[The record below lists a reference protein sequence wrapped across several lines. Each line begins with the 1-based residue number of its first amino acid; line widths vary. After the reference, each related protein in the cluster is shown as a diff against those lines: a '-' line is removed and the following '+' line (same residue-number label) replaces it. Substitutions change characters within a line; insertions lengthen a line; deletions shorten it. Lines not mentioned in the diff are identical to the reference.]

1 MRKLLLLLN
10 FFVIFNSYGQS
21 VVSKFDAA
29 PSGANSV
36 TFVDKSIGAP
46 ISYQWEFQGGVPA
59 VSTEKNPKVSYS
71 SPGKYSVKLK
81 VTDAKGVT
89 STSVRTLEVSNI
101 STKELD
107 LSTGTKENGTLM
119 SENGE
124 KDTDWTHYLDEKL
137 TIGTIPFTRK
147 PYVTAQPQYDSW
159 SSALLKGKASVTR
172 WITTNTGGKDTR
184 CYYVSKTF
192 KVPTEGTLD
201 LKALAYTRNW
211 VYLVK
216 KNPDG
221 TKDKKR
227 IAKTNWVEH
236 EKAPK
241 GWLNSRTPEVI
252 DYKLEQ
258 GEYYIMVEVYTGLSN
273 DKPSIDVNA
282 KVSLSKGI
290 NAVLSPPADFKA
302 NPPTIN
308 FGENVQFSNISAGA
322 PVSQIWKFTDA
333 GSYVKDT
340 QKNPLIKFK
349 SVGYHNVELSV
360 NYDNQIVSSLSIDNY
375 IKVQGLDY
383 TKAPNSYIFDHK
395 SSNSGLFIPVKKA
408 YEMWKNG
415 LHIEGGA
422 VPNGQAVA
430 EVYWEDVHGLIRTKP
445 NYQLEIIGS
454 GEFAKIKVP
463 VNKAKEG
470 NALVVYKV
478 NGEIY
483 WSWHVWVTDDPSKGT
498 SYMAYDK
505 TKRLRNNGVQ
515 ELIPKAEWGWMD
527 RNLGAVSSSLTEEGW
542 NRNNGLLYQWGRK
555 DPIPPLATR
564 GWDFYEVSGSIGRIG
579 LANSQNNNV
588 VKKIDETRIFVSFS
602 DAELKENI
610 KRSIRNPMSLIYV
623 NDDKSKEQAYYIF
636 RDKKGNIKGKSA
648 VNWFGTPPF
657 IKDNKKSITEVNLW
671 SDNSRGI
678 VFTPQGA
685 FNDSQ
690 GKYIGPN
697 EETLEK
703 IVYPYRD
710 KSSYDPCPNGW
721 RVPSMLRANTTFGF
735 NMQDPAQAQVPDKK
749 PERDIPLILSPFGP
763 KTFGHNE
770 GRAYI
775 IKPTNDDMDDFLK
788 GIKMYS
794 DMGADLSSVNGQN
807 MGVFPGTGLLSRTTQ
822 GGRYTDM
829 HETYL
834 WTATMERRDQLSIL
848 TTNPIALRIIPDLN
862 QKQEKDIPDPKMPS
876 VRGRYHYNPVFWE
889 RTSSDAMGVR
899 CIKDP
904 LYVVNEYDFPT
915 EYFRDEV
922 TYPTFTDG
930 LENPNSYQIVK
941 KPVESIIKI
950 PINKAFSVHSEHLDN
965 KQILKNTNYNDLRVN
980 VHWTTNKDLIKHVS
994 ISKTNPANLAEINN
1008 TFINVKITP
1017 NQSGNAVVTLHNGSI
1032 ANPVYWSWHIWVT
1045 DSEVETVRY
1054 VTAQDNTAAYNYI
1067 NYAPNDHVIDSEF
1080 MDRNLGALDAFPSVV
1095 NANSPS
1101 VQELNKIKVSG
1112 GMQYQ
1117 WGRKDPIPSF
1127 INPDGS
1133 SYSIYLG
1140 NTNAAGQT
1148 SYTELN
1154 GGNYESKFVVPYN
1167 SYANNVILTDKISDK
1182 VSKVLSYSVKNPLV
1196 FMIPSKQAPPHK
1208 NMRTYTNGTDWLIDE
1223 ANIASDRWGR
1233 ADRKS
1238 PFDPCPEGWRVPD
1251 ASHVDTNADRDFG
1264 RSPWGKR
1271 NRKKREYINGWY
1283 SIEGYFNGKIIKSS
1297 LGYVFEDG
1305 GYYIGNYPFTGARG
1319 YRNVLYGDAITS
1331 KVNERHM
1338 GVWTSAMG
1346 DALLGRPQALV
1357 IDKNGAMSVFEN
1369 SLDPYFAMNCRCVK
1383 IKTTADG
1390 KQEGAIPR
1398 LPIPKYTVA
1407 QPAKPLPANTVQ
1419 NMLKEEKTLK
1429 AYPNPVTDILMI
1441 DGEPGKE
1448 YFYQLYDKNGKML
1461 KEGKFVNN
1469 QINISNLLPDI
1480 YLIRI
1485 NNSKEAIKIIKK

>member
-21 VVSKFDAA
+21 LVSKFDVA
-29 PSGANSV
+29 SNGANSV
-36 TFVDKSIGAP
+36 AFVDKSIGTP

-89 STSVRTLEVSNI
+89 STSVRTLEVSY
-101 STKELD
+101 TVAKEID
-107 LSTGTKENGTLM
+107 LSTGTKEDGTLM

-124 KDTDWTHYLDEKL
+124 KDTDWTHLDEKM
-137 TIGTIPFTRK
+137 TIRTIPYTRK
-147 PYVTAQPQYDSW
+147 PYLNKTNNPVFGSW
-159 SSALLKGKASVTR
+159 ESAELNKKTSVTR
-172 WITTNTGGKDTR
+172 WITTNSRGKDNR

-192 KVPTEGTLD
+192 KVPAEGILN
-201 LKALAYTRNW
+201 LKVLAFTRNW
-211 VYLVK
+211 VSLVR
-216 KNPDG
+216 KNPEGKDIPVERITQ
-221 TKDKKR
+221 TKF
-227 IAKTNWVEH
+227 VQPG
-236 EKAPK
+236 PK
-241 GWLNSRTPEVI
+241 GWLNSENPEVVN
-252 DYKLEQ
+252 YKLEQ
-258 GEYYIMVEVYTGLSN
+258 GEYYIKVEVYTGSGL
-273 DKPSIDVNA
+273 DKQSIDVNA
-282 KVSLSKGI
+282 KVGLGVGI
-290 NAVLSPPADFKA
+290 KAVLSPPAEFKA
-302 NPPTIN
+302 NATTVN
-308 FGENVQFSNISAGA
+308 FGENVQFSNISVGT
-322 PVSQIWKFTDA
+322 PVSQSWTFTDA
-333 GSYVKDT
+333 GNHVTDK

-349 SVGYHNVELSV
+349 SVGYHNVELFV
-360 NYDNQIVSSLSIDNY
+360 DYGNQIVSSLSIDNY
-375 IKVQGLDY
+375 MKVAGLDY

-454 GEFAKIKVP
+454 GESAKIKVP

-470 NALVVYKV
+470 NALIVYKV

-498 SYMAYDK
+498 DYMAYDE
-505 TKRLRNNGVQ
+505 TKRLRNNGVE

-564 GWDFYEVSGSIGRIG
+564 GWDFYEVSGTVGRIG

-657 IKDNKKSITEVNLW
+657 IKDNKKSIAEVNLW
-671 SDNSRGI
+671 SDNS
-678 VFTPQGA
+678 
-685 FNDSQ
+685 Q
-690 GKYIGPN
+690 GKFFNPQ
-697 EETLEK
+697 TPLEK
-703 IVYPYRD
+703 LVKPYQD

-721 RVPSMLRANTTFGF
+721 RVPSVLVANTTLGGE
-735 NMQDPAQAQVPDKK
+735 N
-749 PERDIPLILSPFGP
+749 RDIPVILSPFGP
-763 KTFGHNE
+763 KTLEHNNNQL
-770 GRAYI
+770 YTI
-775 IKPTNDDMDDFLK
+775 TPTNDGIPNFLR
-788 GIKMYS
+788 GIKMYPE
-794 DMGADLSSVNGQN
+794 MGADLSSVNGYN
-807 MGVFPGTGLLSRTTQ
+807 IGVFPGTGLLSRTTQ
-822 GGRYTDM
+822 AGRYTDM

-834 WTATMERRDQLSIL
+834 WTATMGRWWRDDIK
-848 TTNPIALRIIPDLN
+848 TVNPMALRIIPDPA
-862 QKQEKDIPDPKMPS
+862 QSDIPDPKMSS
-876 VRGRYHYNPVFWE
+876 VIGRYKYNPLFWE

-922 TYPTFTDG
+922 IYPTFTDG

-965 KQILKNTNYNDLRVN
+965 KQILKSTNYNNLKVN
-980 VHWTTNKDLIKHVS
+980 IHWTTNKDLIKHVS
-994 ISKTNPANLAEINN
+994 ISKTNPASLAEINN

-1032 ANPVYWSWHIWVT
+1032 TNPAYWSWHIWVT
-1045 DSEVETVRY
+1045 DSEIETVRY
-1054 VTAQDNTAAYNYI
+1054 VTAEPNIAAYNYI
-1067 NYAPNDHVIDSEF
+1067 NYVAKDHVIDSEF

-1154 GGNYESKFVVPYN
+1154 GGNYESRFVVPYN
-1167 SYANNVILTDKISDK
+1167 NYANNVTSTDKISDK

-1196 FMIPSKQAPPHK
+1196 FMIPSKQTPPHK
-1208 NMRTYTNGTDWLIDE
+1208 NKPAYTNGTDWLIDE

-1251 ASHVDTNADRDFG
+1251 ASHVDISTGRDFG

-1271 NRKKREYINGWY
+1271 NLTKKWEGLQAWY

-1297 LGYVFEDG
+1297 LGYVFEDK

-1319 YRNVLYGDAITS
+1319 HRNVLYGGAITS

-1346 DALLGRPQALV
+1346 DALLGRPRALV
-1357 IDKNGAMSVFEN
+1357 IDKNGAMSMFED

-1407 QPAKPLPANTVQ
+1407 QPAKPLAANTVQ

>member
-1 MRKLLLLLN
+1 MN
-10 FFVIFNSYGQS
+10 
-21 VVSKFDAA
+21 
-29 PSGANSV
+29 
-36 TFVDKSIGAP
+36 
-46 ISYQWEFQGGVPA
+46 
-59 VSTEKNPKVSYS
+59 
-71 SPGKYSVKLK
+71 
-81 VTDAKGVT
+81 
-89 STSVRTLEVSNI
+89 
-101 STKELD
+101 
-107 LSTGTKENGTLM
+107 
-119 SENGE
+119 SEN
-124 KDTDWTHYLDEKL
+124 
-137 TIGTIPFTRK
+137 
-147 PYVTAQPQYDSW
+147 
-159 SSALLKGKASVTR
+159 
-172 WITTNTGGKDTR
+172 
-184 CYYVSKTF
+184 
-192 KVPTEGTLD
+192 
-201 LKALAYTRNW
+201 
-211 VYLVK
+211 
-216 KNPDG
+216 
-221 TKDKKR
+221 
-227 IAKTNWVEH
+227 
-236 EKAPK
+236 
-241 GWLNSRTPEVI
+241 PEVVN
-252 DYKLEQ
+252 YKLEQ
-258 GEYYIMVEVYTGLSN
+258 GEYYIKVEVYTGSGL
-273 DKPSIDVNA
+273 DKQSIDVNA
-282 KVSLSKGI
+282 KVGLGVGI
-290 NAVLSPPADFKA
+290 KAVLSPPADFKA
-302 NPPTIN
+302 NATTVN
-308 FGENVQFSNISAGA
+308 FGTNVQFSNISAGT
-322 PVSQIWKFTDA
+322 PVSQSWTFTDA
-333 GSYVKDT
+333 GNHVTDK

-349 SVGYHNVELSV
+349 SVGYHNVELFV
-360 NYDNQIVSSLSIDNY
+360 DYGNQTVSSLSIDNY
-375 IKVQGLDY
+375 MKVAGLDY

-454 GEFAKIKVP
+454 GESAKIKVP

-498 SYMAYDK
+498 NYMAYDE
-505 TKRLRNNGVQ
+505 TKRLRNNGVE

-564 GWDFYEVSGSIGRIG
+564 GWDFYEVSGTVGRIG

-657 IKDNKKSITEVNLW
+657 IKDNKKSIAEVNLW
-671 SDNSRGI
+671 SDNS
-678 VFTPQGA
+678 
-685 FNDSQ
+685 Q
-690 GKYIGPN
+690 GKFFNPQ
-697 EETLEK
+697 TPLEK
-703 IVYPYRD
+703 LVKPYQD

-721 RVPSMLRANTTFGF
+721 RVPSVLVANTTLGGE
-735 NMQDPAQAQVPDKK
+735 N
-749 PERDIPLILSPFGP
+749 RDIPMILSPFGP
-763 KTFGHNE
+763 KTLEHNNNQL
-770 GRAYI
+770 YTI
-775 IKPTNDDMDDFLK
+775 TPTNDGIPNFLR
-788 GIKMYS
+788 GIKMYPE
-794 DMGADLSSVNGQN
+794 MGADLSSVNGYN
-807 MGVFPGTGLLSRTTQ
+807 IGVFPGTGLLSRTTQ
-822 GGRYTDM
+822 AGRYTDM

-834 WTATMERRDQLSIL
+834 WTATMGRWWRDDIK
-848 TTNPIALRIIPDLN
+848 TVNPMALRIIPDPA
-862 QKQEKDIPDPKMPS
+862 QSDIPDPKMSS
-876 VRGRYHYNPVFWE
+876 VIGRYKYNPLFWE

-922 TYPTFTDG
+922 IYPTFTDG

-965 KQILKNTNYNDLRVN
+965 KQILKSTNYNNLKVN
-980 VHWTTNKDLIKHVS
+980 IHWTTNKDLIKHVS
-994 ISKTNPANLAEINN
+994 ISKTNPASLAEINN

-1032 ANPVYWSWHIWVT
+1032 TNPAYWSWHIWVT
-1045 DSEVETVRY
+1045 DSEIETVRY
-1054 VTAQDNTAAYNYI
+1054 VTAEPNIAAYNYI
-1067 NYAPNDHVIDSEF
+1067 NYVAKDHVIDSEF

-1154 GGNYESKFVVPYN
+1154 GGNYESRFVVPYN
-1167 SYANNVILTDKISDK
+1167 NYANNVTSTDKISDK

-1196 FMIPSKQAPPHK
+1196 FMIPSKQTPPHK
-1208 NMRTYTNGTDWLIDE
+1208 NKPAYTNGTDWLIDE

-1251 ASHVDTNADRDFG
+1251 ASHVDISTGRDFG

-1271 NRKKREYINGWY
+1271 NLTKKWEGLQAWY

-1297 LGYVFEDG
+1297 LGYVFEDK

-1319 YRNVLYGDAITS
+1319 HRNVLYGGAITS

-1346 DALLGRPQALV
+1346 DALLGRPRALV
-1357 IDKNGAMSVFEN
+1357 IDKNGAMSMFED

-1407 QPAKPLPANTVQ
+1407 QPAKPLAANTVQ

>member
-1 MRKLLLLLN
+1 
-10 FFVIFNSYGQS
+10 
-21 VVSKFDAA
+21 VSKFDVA
-29 PSGANSV
+29 SNGANSV
-36 TFVDKSIGAP
+36 AFVDKSIGTP

-89 STSVRTLEVSNI
+89 STSVRTLEVSY
-101 STKELD
+101 TVAKEID
-107 LSTGTKENGTLM
+107 LSTGTKEDGTLM

-124 KDTDWTHYLDEKL
+124 KDTDWTHLDEKM
-137 TIGTIPFTRK
+137 TIRTIPYTRK
-147 PYVTAQPQYDSW
+147 PYLNKTNNPVFGSW
-159 SSALLKGKASVTR
+159 ESAELNKKTSVTR
-172 WITTNTGGKDTR
+172 WITTNSGGKDNR

-192 KVPTEGTLD
+192 KVPAEGILN
-201 LKALAYTRNW
+201 LKVLAFTRNW
-211 VYLVK
+211 VSLVR
-216 KNPDG
+216 KNPEGKDIPVERITQ
-221 TKDKKR
+221 TKF
-227 IAKTNWVEH
+227 VQPG
-236 EKAPK
+236 PK
-241 GWLNSRTPEVI
+241 GWLNSENPEVVN
-252 DYKLEQ
+252 YKLEQ
-258 GEYYIMVEVYTGLSN
+258 GEYYIKVEVYTGSGL
-273 DKPSIDVNA
+273 DKQSIDVNA
-282 KVSLSKGI
+282 KVGLGVGI
-290 NAVLSPPADFKA
+290 KAVLSPPADFKA
-302 NPPTIN
+302 NATTVN
-308 FGENVQFSNISAGA
+308 FGTNVQFSNISAGT
-322 PVSQIWKFTDA
+322 PVSQSWTFTDA
-333 GSYVKDT
+333 GNHVTDK

-349 SVGYHNVELSV
+349 SVGYHNVELFV
-360 NYDNQIVSSLSIDNY
+360 DYGNQTVSSLSIDNY
-375 IKVQGLDY
+375 MKVAGLDY

-454 GEFAKIKVP
+454 GESAKIKVP

-498 SYMAYDK
+498 NYMAYDE
-505 TKRLRNNGVQ
+505 TKRLRNNGVE

-564 GWDFYEVSGSIGRIG
+564 GWDFYEVSGTVGRIG

-657 IKDNKKSITEVNLW
+657 IKDNKKSIAEVNLW
-671 SDNSRGI
+671 SDNS
-678 VFTPQGA
+678 
-685 FNDSQ
+685 Q
-690 GKYIGPN
+690 GKFFNPQ
-697 EETLEK
+697 TPLEK
-703 IVYPYRD
+703 LVKPYQD

-721 RVPSMLRANTTFGF
+721 RVPSVLVANTTLGGE
-735 NMQDPAQAQVPDKK
+735 N
-749 PERDIPLILSPFGP
+749 RDIPMILSPFGP
-763 KTFGHNE
+763 KTLEHNNNQL
-770 GRAYI
+770 YTI
-775 IKPTNDDMDDFLK
+775 TPTNDGIPNFLR
-788 GIKMYS
+788 GIKMYPE
-794 DMGADLSSVNGQN
+794 MGADLSSVNGYN
-807 MGVFPGTGLLSRTTQ
+807 IGVFPGTGLLSRTTQ
-822 GGRYTDM
+822 AGRYTDM

-834 WTATMERRDQLSIL
+834 WTATMGRWWRDDIK
-848 TTNPIALRIIPDLN
+848 TVNPMALRIIPDPA
-862 QKQEKDIPDPKMPS
+862 QSDIPDPKMSS
-876 VRGRYHYNPVFWE
+876 VIGRYKYNPLFWE

-922 TYPTFTDG
+922 IYPTFTDG

-965 KQILKNTNYNDLRVN
+965 KQILKSTNYNNLKVN
-980 VHWTTNKDLIKHVS
+980 IHWTTNKDLIKHVS
-994 ISKTNPANLAEINN
+994 ISKTNPASLAEINN

-1032 ANPVYWSWHIWVT
+1032 TNPAYWSWHIWVT
-1045 DSEVETVRY
+1045 DSEIETVRY
-1054 VTAQDNTAAYNYI
+1054 VTAEPNIAAYNYI
-1067 NYAPNDHVIDSEF
+1067 NYVAKDHVIDSEF

-1154 GGNYESKFVVPYN
+1154 GGNYESRFVVPYN
-1167 SYANNVILTDKISDK
+1167 NYANNVTSTDKISDK

-1196 FMIPSKQAPPHK
+1196 FMIPSKQTPPHK
-1208 NMRTYTNGTDWLIDE
+1208 NKPAYTNGTDWLIDE

-1251 ASHVDTNADRDFG
+1251 ASHVDISTGRDFG

-1271 NRKKREYINGWY
+1271 NLTKKWEGLQAWY

-1297 LGYVFEDG
+1297 LGYVFEDK

-1319 YRNVLYGDAITS
+1319 HRNVLYGGAITS

-1346 DALLGRPQALV
+1346 DALLGRPRALV
-1357 IDKNGAMSVFEN
+1357 IDKNGAMSMFED

-1407 QPAKPLPANTVQ
+1407 QPAKPLAANTVQ

-1441 DGEPGKE
+1441 DGELGKE

>member
-21 VVSKFDAA
+21 LVSKFDVA
-29 PSGANSV
+29 SNGANSV
-36 TFVDKSIGAP
+36 AFVDKSIGTP

-89 STSVRTLEVSNI
+89 STSVRTLEVSY
-101 STKELD
+101 TVAKEID
-107 LSTGTKENGTLM
+107 LSTGTKEDGTLM

-124 KDTDWTHYLDEKL
+124 KDTDWTHLDEKM
-137 TIGTIPFTRK
+137 TIRTIPYTRK
-147 PYVTAQPQYDSW
+147 PYLNKTNNPVFGSW
-159 SSALLKGKASVTR
+159 ESAELNKKTSVTR
-172 WITTNTGGKDTR
+172 WITTNSRGKDNR

-192 KVPTEGTLD
+192 KVPAEGILN
-201 LKALAYTRNW
+201 LKVLAFTRNW
-211 VYLVK
+211 VSLVR
-216 KNPDG
+216 KNPEGKDIPVERITQ
-221 TKDKKR
+221 TKF
-227 IAKTNWVEH
+227 VQPG
-236 EKAPK
+236 PK
-241 GWLNSRTPEVI
+241 GWLNSENPEVVN
-252 DYKLEQ
+252 YKLEQ
-258 GEYYIMVEVYTGLSN
+258 GEYYIKVEVYTGSGL
-273 DKPSIDVNA
+273 DKQSIDVNA
-282 KVSLSKGI
+282 KVGLGVGI
-290 NAVLSPPADFKA
+290 KAVLSPPAEFKA
-302 NPPTIN
+302 NATTVN
-308 FGENVQFSNISAGA
+308 FGENVQFSNISVGT
-322 PVSQIWKFTDA
+322 PVSQSWTFTDA
-333 GSYVKDT
+333 GNHVTDK

-349 SVGYHNVELSV
+349 SVGYHNVELFV
-360 NYDNQIVSSLSIDNY
+360 DYGNQIVSSLSIDNY
-375 IKVQGLDY
+375 MKVAGLDY

-454 GEFAKIKVP
+454 GESAKIKVP

-470 NALVVYKV
+470 NALIVYKV

-498 SYMAYDK
+498 DYMAYDE
-505 TKRLRNNGVQ
+505 TKRLRNNGVE

-564 GWDFYEVSGSIGRIG
+564 GWDFYEVSGTVGRIG

-657 IKDNKKSITEVNLW
+657 IKDNKKSIAEVNLW
-671 SDNSRGI
+671 SDNS
-678 VFTPQGA
+678 
-685 FNDSQ
+685 Q
-690 GKYIGPN
+690 GKFFNPQ
-697 EETLEK
+697 TPLEK
-703 IVYPYRD
+703 LVKPYQD

-721 RVPSMLRANTTFGF
+721 RVPSVLVANTTLGGK
-735 NMQDPAQAQVPDKK
+735 N
-749 PERDIPLILSPFGP
+749 RDIPMILSPFGP
-763 KTFGHNE
+763 KTLEHNNNQL
-770 GRAYI
+770 YTI
-775 IKPTNDDMDDFLK
+775 TPTNDGIPNFLR
-788 GIKMYS
+788 GIKMYPE
-794 DMGADLSSVNGQN
+794 MGADLSSVNGYN
-807 MGVFPGTGLLSRTTQ
+807 IGVFPGTGLLSRTTQ
-822 GGRYTDM
+822 AGRYTDM

-834 WTATMERRDQLSIL
+834 WTATMGRWWRDDIK
-848 TTNPIALRIIPDLN
+848 TVNPMALRIIPDPA
-862 QKQEKDIPDPKMPS
+862 QSDIPDPKMSS
-876 VRGRYHYNPVFWE
+876 VIGRYKYNPLFWE

-922 TYPTFTDG
+922 IYPTFTDG

-965 KQILKNTNYNDLRVN
+965 KQILKSTNYNNLKVN
-980 VHWTTNKDLIKHVS
+980 IHWTTNKDLIKHVS
-994 ISKTNPANLAEINN
+994 ISKTNPASLAEINN

-1032 ANPVYWSWHIWVT
+1032 TNPAYWSWHIWVT
-1045 DSEVETVRY
+1045 DSEIETVRY
-1054 VTAQDNTAAYNYI
+1054 VTAEPNIAAYNYI
-1067 NYAPNDHVIDSEF
+1067 NYVAKDHVIDSEF

-1154 GGNYESKFVVPYN
+1154 GGNYESRFVVPYN
-1167 SYANNVILTDKISDK
+1167 NYANNVTSTDKISDK

-1196 FMIPSKQAPPHK
+1196 FMIPSKQTPPHK
-1208 NMRTYTNGTDWLIDE
+1208 NKPAYTNGTDWLIDE

-1251 ASHVDTNADRDFG
+1251 ASHVDISTGRDFG

-1271 NRKKREYINGWY
+1271 NLTKKWEGLQAWY

-1297 LGYVFEDG
+1297 LGYVFEDK

-1319 YRNVLYGDAITS
+1319 HRNVLYGGAITS

-1346 DALLGRPQALV
+1346 DALLGRPRALV
-1357 IDKNGAMSVFEN
+1357 IDKNGAMSMFED

-1407 QPAKPLPANTVQ
+1407 QPAKPLAANTVQ

>member
-21 VVSKFDAA
+21 LVSKFDVA
-29 PSGANSV
+29 SNGANSV
-36 TFVDKSIGAP
+36 AFVDKSIGTP

-89 STSVRTLEVSNI
+89 STSVRTLEVSY
-101 STKELD
+101 TVAKEID
-107 LSTGTKENGTLM
+107 LSTGTKEDGTLM

-124 KDTDWTHYLDEKL
+124 KDTDWTHLDEKM
-137 TIGTIPFTRK
+137 TIRTIPYTRK
-147 PYVTAQPQYDSW
+147 PYLNKTNNPVFGSW
-159 SSALLKGKASVTR
+159 ESAELNKKTSVTR
-172 WITTNTGGKDTR
+172 WITTNSRGKDNR

-192 KVPTEGTLD
+192 KVPAEGILN
-201 LKALAYTRNW
+201 LKVLAFTRNW
-211 VYLVK
+211 VSLVR
-216 KNPDG
+216 KNPEGKDIPVERITQ
-221 TKDKKR
+221 TKF
-227 IAKTNWVEH
+227 VQPG
-236 EKAPK
+236 PK
-241 GWLNSRTPEVI
+241 GWLNSENPEVVN
-252 DYKLEQ
+252 YKLEQ
-258 GEYYIMVEVYTGLSN
+258 GEYYIKVEVYTGSGL
-273 DKPSIDVNA
+273 DKQSIDVNA
-282 KVSLSKGI
+282 KVGLGVGI
-290 NAVLSPPADFKA
+290 KAVLSPPADFKA
-302 NPPTIN
+302 NATTVN
-308 FGENVQFSNISAGA
+308 FGTNVQFSNISAGT
-322 PVSQIWKFTDA
+322 PVSQSWTFTDA
-333 GSYVKDT
+333 GNHVTDK

-349 SVGYHNVELSV
+349 SVGYHNVELFV
-360 NYDNQIVSSLSIDNY
+360 DYGNQTVSSLSIDNY
-375 IKVQGLDY
+375 MKVAGLDY

-454 GEFAKIKVP
+454 GESAKIKVP

-498 SYMAYDK
+498 NYMAYDE
-505 TKRLRNNGVQ
+505 TKRLRNNGVE

-564 GWDFYEVSGSIGRIG
+564 GWDFYEVSGTVGRIG

-657 IKDNKKSITEVNLW
+657 IKDNKKSIAEVNLW
-671 SDNSRGI
+671 SDNS
-678 VFTPQGA
+678 
-685 FNDSQ
+685 Q
-690 GKYIGPN
+690 GKFFNPQ
-697 EETLEK
+697 TPLEK
-703 IVYPYRD
+703 LVKPYQD

-721 RVPSMLRANTTFGF
+721 RVPSVLVANTTLGGE
-735 NMQDPAQAQVPDKK
+735 N
-749 PERDIPLILSPFGP
+749 RDIPMILSPFGP
-763 KTFGHNE
+763 KTLEHNNNQL
-770 GRAYI
+770 YTI
-775 IKPTNDDMDDFLK
+775 TPTNDGIPNFLR
-788 GIKMYS
+788 GIKMYPE
-794 DMGADLSSVNGQN
+794 MGADLSSVNGYN
-807 MGVFPGTGLLSRTTQ
+807 IGVFPGTGLLSRTTQ
-822 GGRYTDM
+822 AGRYTDM

-834 WTATMERRDQLSIL
+834 WTATMGRWWRDDIK
-848 TTNPIALRIIPDLN
+848 TVNPMALRIIPDPA
-862 QKQEKDIPDPKMPS
+862 QSDIPDPKMSS
-876 VRGRYHYNPVFWE
+876 VIGRYKYNPLFWE

-965 KQILKNTNYNDLRVN
+965 KQILKSTNYNNLKVN
-980 VHWTTNKDLIKHVS
+980 IHWTTNKDLIKHVS
-994 ISKTNPANLAEINN
+994 ISKTNPASLAEINN

-1032 ANPVYWSWHIWVT
+1032 TNPAYWSWHIWVT
-1045 DSEVETVRY
+1045 DSEIETVRY
-1054 VTAQDNTAAYNYI
+1054 VTAEPNIAAYNYI
-1067 NYAPNDHVIDSEF
+1067 NYVAKDHVIDSEF

-1133 SYSIYLG
+1133 FYSIYLG

-1154 GGNYESKFVVPYN
+1154 GGNYESRFVVPYN
-1167 SYANNVILTDKISDK
+1167 NYANNVTSTDKISDK

-1196 FMIPSKQAPPHK
+1196 FMIPSKQTPPHK
-1208 NMRTYTNGTDWLIDE
+1208 NKPAYTNGTDWLIDE

-1251 ASHVDTNADRDFG
+1251 ASHVDISTGRDFG

-1271 NRKKREYINGWY
+1271 NLTKKWEGLQAWY

-1297 LGYVFEDG
+1297 LGYVFEDK

-1319 YRNVLYGDAITS
+1319 HRNVLYGGAITS

-1346 DALLGRPQALV
+1346 DALLGRPRALV
-1357 IDKNGAMSVFEN
+1357 IDKNGAMSMFED

-1407 QPAKPLPANTVQ
+1407 QPAKPLAVNTVQ

-1429 AYPNPVTDILMI
+1429 AYPNPATDILMI

>member
-1 MRKLLLLLN
+1 MRKLLFLLN
-10 FFVIFNSYGQS
+10 FFIIFNSYGQS
-21 VVSKFDAA
+21 LVSKFDVA
-29 PSGANSV
+29 SNGANSV
-36 TFVDKSIGAP
+36 TFVDKSIGVP
-46 ISYQWEFQGGVPA
+46 RSYQWEFQGGVPA

-89 STSVRTLEVSNI
+89 STSVRTLEVSY
-101 STKELD
+101 TVAKEID
-107 LSTGTKENGTLM
+107 LSTGTKEDGTLM

-124 KDTDWTHYLDEKL
+124 KDTDWTHLDEKM
-137 TIGTIPFTRK
+137 TIRTIPYTRK
-147 PYVTAQPQYDSW
+147 PYLNKTNNPVFGSW
-159 SSALLKGKASVTR
+159 ESAELNKKTSVTR
-172 WITTNTGGKDTR
+172 WITTNSRGKDNR

-192 KVPTEGTLD
+192 KVPAEGILN
-201 LKALAYTRNW
+201 LKVLAFTRNW
-211 VYLVK
+211 VSLVR
-216 KNPDG
+216 KNPEGKDIPVERITQ
-221 TKDKKR
+221 TKF
-227 IAKTNWVEH
+227 VQPG
-236 EKAPK
+236 PK
-241 GWLNSRTPEVI
+241 GWLNSENPEVVN
-252 DYKLEQ
+252 YKLEQ
-258 GEYYIMVEVYTGLSN
+258 GEYYIKVEVYTGSGL
-273 DKPSIDVNA
+273 DKQSIDVNA
-282 KVSLSKGI
+282 KVGLGVGI
-290 NAVLSPPADFKA
+290 KAVLSPPAEFKA
-302 NPPTIN
+302 NATTVN
-308 FGENVQFSNISAGA
+308 FGENVQFSNISVGT
-322 PVSQIWKFTDA
+322 PVSQSWTFTDA
-333 GSYVKDT
+333 GNHVTDK

-349 SVGYHNVELSV
+349 SVGYHNVELFV
-360 NYDNQIVSSLSIDNY
+360 DYGNQIVSSLSIDNY
-375 IKVQGLDY
+375 MKVAGLDY

-454 GEFAKIKVP
+454 GESAKIKVP

-470 NALVVYKV
+470 NALIVYKV

-498 SYMAYDK
+498 DYMAYDE
-505 TKRLRNNGVQ
+505 TKRLRNNGVE

-564 GWDFYEVSGSIGRIG
+564 GWDFYEVSGTVGRIG

-657 IKDNKKSITEVNLW
+657 IKDNKKSIAEVNLW
-671 SDNSRGI
+671 SDNS
-678 VFTPQGA
+678 
-685 FNDSQ
+685 Q
-690 GKYIGPN
+690 GKFFNPQ
-697 EETLEK
+697 TPLEK
-703 IVYPYRD
+703 LVKPYQD

-721 RVPSMLRANTTFGF
+721 RVPSVLVANTTLGGE
-735 NMQDPAQAQVPDKK
+735 N
-749 PERDIPLILSPFGP
+749 RDIPMILSPFGP
-763 KTFGHNE
+763 KTLEHNNNQL
-770 GRAYI
+770 YTI
-775 IKPTNDDMDDFLK
+775 TPTNDGIPNFLR
-788 GIKMYS
+788 GIKMYPE
-794 DMGADLSSVNGQN
+794 MGADLSSVNGYN
-807 MGVFPGTGLLSRTTQ
+807 IGVFPGTGLLSRTTQ
-822 GGRYTDM
+822 AGRYTDM

-834 WTATMERRDQLSIL
+834 WTATMGRWWRDDIK
-848 TTNPIALRIIPDLN
+848 TVNPMALRIIPDPA
-862 QKQEKDIPDPKMPS
+862 QSDIPDPKMSS
-876 VRGRYHYNPVFWE
+876 VIGRYKYNPLFWE

-922 TYPTFTDG
+922 IYPTFTDG

-965 KQILKNTNYNDLRVN
+965 KQILKSTNYNNLKVN
-980 VHWTTNKDLIKHVS
+980 IHWTTNKDLIKHVS
-994 ISKTNPANLAEINN
+994 ISKTNPASLAEINN

-1032 ANPVYWSWHIWVT
+1032 TNPAYWSWHIWVT
-1045 DSEVETVRY
+1045 DSEIETVRY
-1054 VTAQDNTAAYNYI
+1054 VTAEPNIAAYNYI
-1067 NYAPNDHVIDSEF
+1067 NYVAKDHVIDSEF

-1154 GGNYESKFVVPYN
+1154 GGNYESRFVVPYN
-1167 SYANNVILTDKISDK
+1167 NYANNVTSTDKISDK

-1196 FMIPSKQAPPHK
+1196 FMIPSKQTPPHK
-1208 NMRTYTNGTDWLIDE
+1208 NKPAYTNGTDWLIDE

-1251 ASHVDTNADRDFG
+1251 ASHVDISTGRDFG

-1271 NRKKREYINGWY
+1271 NLTKKWEGLQAWY

-1297 LGYVFEDG
+1297 LGYVFEDK

-1319 YRNVLYGDAITS
+1319 HRNVLYGGAITS

-1346 DALLGRPQALV
+1346 DALLGRPRALV
-1357 IDKNGAMSVFEN
+1357 IDKNGAMSMFED

-1407 QPAKPLPANTVQ
+1407 QPAKPLAANTVQ

>member
-21 VVSKFDAA
+21 LVSKFDVA
-29 PSGANSV
+29 SNGANSV

-46 ISYQWEFQGGVPA
+46 RSYQWEFQGGVPA

-71 SPGKYSVKLK
+71 LPGKYSVKLK

-89 STSVRTLEVSNI
+89 STSVRTLEVSY
-101 STKELD
+101 TVAKEID
-107 LSTGTKENGTLM
+107 LSTGTKEDGTLM

-124 KDTDWTHYLDEKL
+124 KDTDWTYISSKGVK
-137 TIGTIPFTRK
+137 TVPYTRK
-147 PYVTAQPQYDSW
+147 PYATN
-159 SSALLKGKASVTR
+159 SSKYNTWASASLKEVSSVTR
-172 WITTNTGGKDTR
+172 WITTDSRERGYH
-184 CYYVSKTF
+184 YYVSKDF
-192 KVPTEGTLD
+192 EIVTEGL
-201 LKALAYTRNW
+201 LNLRALAFSRNW

-216 KNPDG
+216 KNLDG
-221 TKDKKR
+221 TE
-227 IAKTNWVEH
+227 VE
-236 EKAPK
+236 EEI
-241 GWLNSRTPEVI
+241 SRTAWVNNTTLGWWNSMNPEVV
-252 DYKLEQ
+252 DHKLEK
-258 GEYYIMVEVYTGLSN
+258 GKYYVKVKISANSGL
-273 DKPSIDVNA
+273 DKQSIDVNA
-282 KVSLSKGI
+282 KVGLGVGI
-290 NAVLSPPADFKA
+290 KAVLSPPADFKA
-302 NPPTIN
+302 NPTIIN
-308 FGENVQFSNISAGA
+308 FGENVQFSNISAGT
-322 PVSQIWKFTDA
+322 PVSQSWTFTDA
-333 GSYVKDT
+333 GNHVTDK

-349 SVGYHNVELSV
+349 SVGYHNVELLV
-360 NYDNQIVSSLSIDNY
+360 DYGNQIVSSLSIDNY
-375 IKVQGLDY
+375 MKVAGLDY

-454 GEFAKIKVP
+454 GESAKIKVP

-498 SYMAYDK
+498 NYMAYDE
-505 TKRLRNNGVQ
+505 TKRLRNNGVE

-564 GWDFYEVSGSIGRIG
+564 GWDFYEVSGTVGRIG

-588 VKKIDETRIFVSFS
+588 VKKIDETRIFISFS

-636 RDKKGNIKGKSA
+636 RDKKGNIKGKLA

-657 IKDNKKSITEVNLW
+657 IKDNKKSIAEVNLW
-671 SDNSRGI
+671 SDNS
-678 VFTPQGA
+678 
-685 FNDSQ
+685 Q
-690 GKYIGPN
+690 GKFFNPQ
-697 EETLEK
+697 TQLEK
-703 IVYPYRD
+703 LVKPYQD

-721 RVPSMLRANTTFGF
+721 RVPSVLVANTTLGGE
-735 NMQDPAQAQVPDKK
+735 N
-749 PERDIPLILSPFGP
+749 RDIPMILSPFGP
-763 KTFGHNE
+763 KTLEHNNNQL
-770 GRAYI
+770 YTI
-775 IKPTNDDMDDFLK
+775 TPTNDGIPDFLR

-794 DMGADLSSVNGQN
+794 EMGADLSSVNGYN

-822 GGRYTDM
+822 AGRYTDM

-834 WTATMERRDQLSIL
+834 WTATMGRWWKDDIK
-848 TTNPIALRIIPDLN
+848 TVNPMALRIIPDLA
-862 QKQEKDIPDPKMPS
+862 QSDIPDPKMSS
-876 VRGRYHYNPVFWE
+876 VIGRYKYNPLFWE

-965 KQILKNTNYNDLRVN
+965 KQILKSTNYNNLKVN
-980 VHWTTNKDLIKHVS
+980 IHWTTNKDLIKHVS
-994 ISKTNPANLAEINN
+994 ISKTNPASLAEINN

-1032 ANPVYWSWHIWVT
+1032 TNPAYWSWHIWVT
-1045 DSEVETVRY
+1045 DSEIETVRY
-1054 VTAQDNTAAYNYI
+1054 VTAEPNIAAYNYI
-1067 NYAPNDHVIDSEF
+1067 NYVAKDHVIDSEF

-1133 SYSIYLG
+1133 FYSIYLG

-1154 GGNYESKFVVPYN
+1154 GGNYESRFVVPYN
-1167 SYANNVILTDKISDK
+1167 NYANNVTSTDKISDK

-1196 FMIPSKQAPPHK
+1196 FMIPSKQTPPHK
-1208 NMRTYTNGTDWLIDE
+1208 NKPAYTNGTDWLIDE

-1251 ASHVDTNADRDFG
+1251 ASHVDISTGRDFG

-1271 NRKKREYINGWY
+1271 NLTKKWEGLQAWY

-1297 LGYVFEDG
+1297 LGYVFEDK

-1319 YRNVLYGDAITS
+1319 YRNVLYGGAITS

-1346 DALLGRPQALV
+1346 DALLGRPRALV
-1357 IDKNGAMSVFEN
+1357 IDKNGAMSMFED

-1398 LPIPKYTVA
+1398 LPIPKYTVPK
-1407 QPAKPLPANTVQ
+1407 PAKPLAANTVQ

-1441 DGEPGKE
+1441 DGELGKE

>member
-21 VVSKFDAA
+21 LVSKFDVA
-29 PSGANSV
+29 SNGANSV
-36 TFVDKSIGAP
+36 AFVDKSIGTP

-89 STSVRTLEVSNI
+89 STSVRTLEVSY
-101 STKELD
+101 TVAKEID
-107 LSTGTKENGTLM
+107 LSTGTKEDGTLM

-124 KDTDWTHYLDEKL
+124 KDADWTHYLDEKL
-137 TIGTIPFTRK
+137 TIGTVPHTRK
-147 PYVTAQPQYDSW
+147 PYLNKTNNPVFGNW
-159 SSALLKGKASVTR
+159 ESAELNKKTSVTR
-172 WITTNTGGKDTR
+172 WITTNSRGKDNR

-192 KVPTEGTLD
+192 KVPAEGILN
-201 LKALAYTRNW
+201 LKVLAFTRNW
-211 VYLVK
+211 VSLVR
-216 KNPDG
+216 KNPEGKDIPVERITQ
-221 TKDKKR
+221 TKF
-227 IAKTNWVEH
+227 VQPG
-236 EKAPK
+236 PK
-241 GWLNSRTPEVI
+241 GWLNSENPEVVN
-252 DYKLEQ
+252 YKLEQ
-258 GEYYIMVEVYTGLSN
+258 GEYYIKVEVYTGSGL
-273 DKPSIDVNA
+273 DKQSIDVNA
-282 KVSLSKGI
+282 KVGLGVGI
-290 NAVLSPPADFKA
+290 KAVLSPPADFKA
-302 NPPTIN
+302 NATTVN
-308 FGENVQFSNISAGA
+308 FGTNVQFSNISAGT
-322 PVSQIWKFTDA
+322 PVSQSWTFTDA
-333 GSYVKDT
+333 GSHVTDK

-349 SVGYHNVELSV
+349 SVGYHNVELFV
-360 NYDNQIVSSLSIDNY
+360 DYGNQIVSSLSIDNY
-375 IKVQGLDY
+375 MKVAGLDY

-454 GEFAKIKVP
+454 GESAKIKVP

-470 NALVVYKV
+470 NALIVYKV

-498 SYMAYDK
+498 DYMAYDE
-505 TKRLRNNGVQ
+505 TKRLRNNGVE

-564 GWDFYEVSGSIGRIG
+564 GWDFYEVSGTVGRIG

-657 IKDNKKSITEVNLW
+657 IKDNKKSIAEVNLW
-671 SDNSRGI
+671 SDNS
-678 VFTPQGA
+678 
-685 FNDSQ
+685 Q
-690 GKYIGPN
+690 GKFFNPQ
-697 EETLEK
+697 TPLEK
-703 IVYPYRD
+703 LVKPYQD

-721 RVPSMLRANTTFGF
+721 RVPSVLVANTTLGGE
-735 NMQDPAQAQVPDKK
+735 N
-749 PERDIPLILSPFGP
+749 RDIPMILSPFGP
-763 KTFGHNE
+763 KTLEHNNNQL
-770 GRAYI
+770 YTI
-775 IKPTNDDMDDFLK
+775 TPTNDGIPNFLR
-788 GIKMYS
+788 GIKMYPE
-794 DMGADLSSVNGQN
+794 MGADLSSVNGYN
-807 MGVFPGTGLLSRTTQ
+807 IGVFPGTGLLSRTTQ
-822 GGRYTDM
+822 AGRYTDM

-834 WTATMERRDQLSIL
+834 WTATMGRWWRDDIK
-848 TTNPIALRIIPDLN
+848 TVNPMALRIIPDPA
-862 QKQEKDIPDPKMPS
+862 QSDIPDPKMSS
-876 VRGRYHYNPVFWE
+876 VIGRYKYNPLFWE

-922 TYPTFTDG
+922 IYPTFTDG

-965 KQILKNTNYNDLRVN
+965 KQILKSTNYNNLKVN
-980 VHWTTNKDLIKHVS
+980 IHWTTNKDLIKHVS
-994 ISKTNPANLAEINN
+994 ISKTNPASLAEINN

-1032 ANPVYWSWHIWVT
+1032 TNPAYWSWHIWVT
-1045 DSEVETVRY
+1045 DSEIETVRY
-1054 VTAQDNTAAYNYI
+1054 VTAEPNIAAYNYI
-1067 NYAPNDHVIDSEF
+1067 NYVAKDHVIDSEF

-1154 GGNYESKFVVPYN
+1154 GGNYESRFVVPYN
-1167 SYANNVILTDKISDK
+1167 NYANNVTSTDKISDK

-1196 FMIPSKQAPPHK
+1196 FMIPSKQTPPHK
-1208 NMRTYTNGTDWLIDE
+1208 NKPAYTNGTDWLIDE

-1251 ASHVDTNADRDFG
+1251 ASHVDISTGRDFG

-1271 NRKKREYINGWY
+1271 NLTKKWEGLQAWY

-1297 LGYVFEDG
+1297 LGYVFEDK

-1319 YRNVLYGDAITS
+1319 HRNVLYGGAITS

-1346 DALLGRPQALV
+1346 DALLGRPRALV
-1357 IDKNGAMSVFEN
+1357 IDKNGAMSMFED

-1407 QPAKPLPANTVQ
+1407 QPAKPLAANTVQ

>member
-21 VVSKFDAA
+21 LVSKFDVA
-29 PSGANSV
+29 SNGANSV
-36 TFVDKSIGAP
+36 AFVDKSIGTP

-89 STSVRTLEVSNI
+89 STSVRTLEVSY
-101 STKELD
+101 TVAKEID
-107 LSTGTKENGTLM
+107 LSTGTKEDGTLM

-124 KDTDWTHYLDEKL
+124 KDTDWTHLDEKM
-137 TIGTIPFTRK
+137 TIRTIPYTRK
-147 PYVTAQPQYDSW
+147 PYLNKTNNPVFGSW
-159 SSALLKGKASVTR
+159 ESAELNKKTSVTR
-172 WITTNTGGKDTR
+172 WITTNSRGKDNR

-192 KVPTEGTLD
+192 KVPAEGILN
-201 LKALAYTRNW
+201 LKVLAFTRNW
-211 VYLVK
+211 VSLVR
-216 KNPDG
+216 KNPEGKDIPVERITQ
-221 TKDKKR
+221 TKF
-227 IAKTNWVEH
+227 VQPG
-236 EKAPK
+236 PK
-241 GWLNSRTPEVI
+241 GWLNSENPEVVN
-252 DYKLEQ
+252 YKLEQ
-258 GEYYIMVEVYTGLSN
+258 GEYYIKVEVYTGSGL
-273 DKPSIDVNA
+273 DKQSIDVNA
-282 KVSLSKGI
+282 KVGLGVGI
-290 NAVLSPPADFKA
+290 KAVLSPPAEFKA
-302 NPPTIN
+302 NATTVN
-308 FGENVQFSNISAGA
+308 FGENVQFSNISVGT
-322 PVSQIWKFTDA
+322 PVSQSWTFTDA
-333 GSYVKDT
+333 GNHVTDK

-349 SVGYHNVELSV
+349 SVGYHNVELFV
-360 NYDNQIVSSLSIDNY
+360 DYGNQIVSSLSIDNY
-375 IKVQGLDY
+375 MKVAGLDY

-454 GEFAKIKVP
+454 GESAKIKVP

-470 NALVVYKV
+470 NALIVYKV

-498 SYMAYDK
+498 DYMAYDE
-505 TKRLRNNGVQ
+505 TKRLRNNGVE

-564 GWDFYEVSGSIGRIG
+564 GWDFYEVSGTVGRIG

-657 IKDNKKSITEVNLW
+657 IKDNKKSIAEVNLW
-671 SDNSRGI
+671 SDNS
-678 VFTPQGA
+678 
-685 FNDSQ
+685 Q
-690 GKYIGPN
+690 GKFFNPQ
-697 EETLEK
+697 TPLEK
-703 IVYPYRD
+703 LVKPYQD

-721 RVPSMLRANTTFGF
+721 RVPSVLVANTTLGGE
-735 NMQDPAQAQVPDKK
+735 N
-749 PERDIPLILSPFGP
+749 RDIPMILSPFGP
-763 KTFGHNE
+763 KTLEHNNNQL
-770 GRAYI
+770 YTI
-775 IKPTNDDMDDFLK
+775 TPTNDGIPNFLR
-788 GIKMYS
+788 GIKMYPE
-794 DMGADLSSVNGQN
+794 MGADLSSVNGYN
-807 MGVFPGTGLLSRTTQ
+807 IGVFPGTGLLSRNTQ
-822 GGRYTDM
+822 AGRYTDM

-834 WTATMERRDQLSIL
+834 WTATMGRWWRDDIK
-848 TTNPIALRIIPDLN
+848 TVNPMALRIIPDPA
-862 QKQEKDIPDPKMPS
+862 QSDIPDPKMSS
-876 VRGRYHYNPVFWE
+876 VIGRYKYNPLFWE

-922 TYPTFTDG
+922 IYPTFTDG

-965 KQILKNTNYNDLRVN
+965 KQILKSTNYNNLKVN
-980 VHWTTNKDLIKHVS
+980 IHWTTNKDLIKHVS
-994 ISKTNPANLAEINN
+994 ISKTNPASLAEINN

-1032 ANPVYWSWHIWVT
+1032 TNPAYWSWHIWVT
-1045 DSEVETVRY
+1045 DSEIETVRY
-1054 VTAQDNTAAYNYI
+1054 VTAEPNIAAYNYI
-1067 NYAPNDHVIDSEF
+1067 NYVAKDHVIDSEF

-1154 GGNYESKFVVPYN
+1154 GGNYESRFVVPYN
-1167 SYANNVILTDKISDK
+1167 NYANNVTSTDKISDK

-1196 FMIPSKQAPPHK
+1196 FMIPSKQTPPHK
-1208 NMRTYTNGTDWLIDE
+1208 NKPAYTNGTDWLIDE

-1251 ASHVDTNADRDFG
+1251 ASHVDISTGRDFG

-1271 NRKKREYINGWY
+1271 NLTKKWEGLQAWY

-1297 LGYVFEDG
+1297 LGYVFEDK

-1319 YRNVLYGDAITS
+1319 HRNVLYGGAITS

-1346 DALLGRPQALV
+1346 DALLGRPRALV
-1357 IDKNGAMSVFEN
+1357 IDKNGAMSMFED

-1407 QPAKPLPANTVQ
+1407 QPAKPLAANTVQ

>member
-21 VVSKFDAA
+21 LVSKFDVA
-29 PSGANSV
+29 SNGANSV
-36 TFVDKSIGAP
+36 AFVDKSIGTP

-89 STSVRTLEVSNI
+89 STSVRTLEVSY
-101 STKELD
+101 TVAKEID
-107 LSTGTKENGTLM
+107 LSTGTKEDGTLM

-124 KDTDWTHYLDEKL
+124 KDTDWTHLDEKM
-137 TIGTIPFTRK
+137 TIRTIPYTRK
-147 PYVTAQPQYDSW
+147 PYLNKTNNPVFGSW
-159 SSALLKGKASVTR
+159 ESAELNKKTSVTR
-172 WITTNTGGKDTR
+172 WITTNSGGKDNR

-192 KVPTEGTLD
+192 KVPAEGILN
-201 LKALAYTRNW
+201 LKVLAFTRNW
-211 VYLVK
+211 VSLVR
-216 KNPDG
+216 KNPEGKDIPVERITQ
-221 TKDKKR
+221 TKF
-227 IAKTNWVEH
+227 VQPG
-236 EKAPK
+236 PK
-241 GWLNSRTPEVI
+241 GWLNSENPEVVN
-252 DYKLEQ
+252 YKLEQ
-258 GEYYIMVEVYTGLSN
+258 GEYYIKVEVYTGSGL
-273 DKPSIDVNA
+273 DKQSIDVNA
-282 KVSLSKGI
+282 KVGLGVGI
-290 NAVLSPPADFKA
+290 KAVLSPPADFKA
-302 NPPTIN
+302 NATTVN
-308 FGENVQFSNISAGA
+308 FGTNVQFSNISAGT
-322 PVSQIWKFTDA
+322 PVSQSWTFTDA
-333 GSYVKDT
+333 GNHVTDK

-349 SVGYHNVELSV
+349 SVGYHNVELFV
-360 NYDNQIVSSLSIDNY
+360 DYGNQTVSSLSIDNY
-375 IKVQGLDY
+375 MKVAGLDY

-454 GEFAKIKVP
+454 GESAKIKVP

-498 SYMAYDK
+498 NYMAYDE
-505 TKRLRNNGVQ
+505 TKRLRNNGVE

-564 GWDFYEVSGSIGRIG
+564 GWDFYEVSGTVGRIG

-657 IKDNKKSITEVNLW
+657 IKDNKKSIAEVNLW
-671 SDNSRGI
+671 SDNS
-678 VFTPQGA
+678 
-685 FNDSQ
+685 Q
-690 GKYIGPN
+690 GKFFNPQ
-697 EETLEK
+697 TPLEK
-703 IVYPYRD
+703 LVKPYQD

-721 RVPSMLRANTTFGF
+721 RVPSVLVANTTLGGE
-735 NMQDPAQAQVPDKK
+735 N
-749 PERDIPLILSPFGP
+749 RDIPMILSPFGP
-763 KTFGHNE
+763 KTLEHNNNQL
-770 GRAYI
+770 YTI
-775 IKPTNDDMDDFLK
+775 TPTNDGIPNFLR
-788 GIKMYS
+788 GIKMYPE
-794 DMGADLSSVNGQN
+794 MGADLSSVNGYN
-807 MGVFPGTGLLSRTTQ
+807 IGVFPGTGLLSRTTQ
-822 GGRYTDM
+822 AGRYTDM

-834 WTATMERRDQLSIL
+834 WTATMGRWWRDDIK
-848 TTNPIALRIIPDLN
+848 TVNPMALRIIPDPA
-862 QKQEKDIPDPKMPS
+862 QSDIPDPKMSS
-876 VRGRYHYNPVFWE
+876 VIGRYKYNPLFWE

-922 TYPTFTDG
+922 IYPTFTDG

-965 KQILKNTNYNDLRVN
+965 KQILKSTNYNNLKVN
-980 VHWTTNKDLIKHVS
+980 IHWTTNKDLIKHVS
-994 ISKTNPANLAEINN
+994 ISKTNPASLAEINN

-1032 ANPVYWSWHIWVT
+1032 TNPAYWSWHIWVT
-1045 DSEVETVRY
+1045 DSEIETVRY
-1054 VTAQDNTAAYNYI
+1054 VTAEPNIAAYNYI
-1067 NYAPNDHVIDSEF
+1067 NYVAKDHVIDSEF

-1154 GGNYESKFVVPYN
+1154 GGNYESRFVVPYN
-1167 SYANNVILTDKISDK
+1167 NYANNVTSTDKISDK

-1196 FMIPSKQAPPHK
+1196 FMIPSKQTPPHK
-1208 NMRTYTNGTDWLIDE
+1208 NKPAYTNGTDWLIDE

-1251 ASHVDTNADRDFG
+1251 ASHVDISTGRDFG

-1271 NRKKREYINGWY
+1271 NLTKKWEGLQAWY

-1297 LGYVFEDG
+1297 LGYVFEDK

-1319 YRNVLYGDAITS
+1319 HRNVLYGGAITS

-1346 DALLGRPQALV
+1346 DALLGRPRALV
-1357 IDKNGAMSVFEN
+1357 IDKNGAMSMFED

-1407 QPAKPLPANTVQ
+1407 QPAKPLAANTVQ

>member
-21 VVSKFDAA
+21 LVSKFDVA
-29 PSGANSV
+29 PNGANSV

-59 VSTEKNPKVSYS
+59 VSKEKNPKVSYS
-71 SPGKYSVKLK
+71 SQGKYSVKLK
-81 VTDAKGVT
+81 ITDAKGVT
-89 STSVRTLEVSNI
+89 STSMRTLDVSYY
-101 STKELD
+101 TVTGAKEID
-107 LSTGTKENGTLM
+107 LRTGTKEDGTLM

-124 KDTDWTHYLDEKL
+124 KDTDWTYISSK
-137 TIGTIPFTRK
+137 GVKAVPYTRK
-147 PYVTAQPQYDSW
+147 PYVTN
-159 SSALLKGKASVTR
+159 SSKYNTWASASLEGKSSVTR
-172 WITTNTGGKDTR
+172 WITSDSKERGDH
-184 CYYVSKTF
+184 YYVSKDFEIATD
-192 KVPTEGTLD
+192 GL
-201 LKALAYTRNW
+201 LSLRALAFKNNL

-216 KNPDG
+216 KNPNG
-221 TKDKKR
+221 TETETE
-227 IAKTNWVEH
+227 ISKTN
-236 EKAPK
+236 PDII
-241 GWLNSRTPEVI
+241 GWWNSRNPEVTH
-252 DYKLEQ
+252 KLEK
-258 GEYYIMVEVYTGLSN
+258 GRYYIKIKVFTDLGF
-273 DKPSIDVNA
+273 DKQSIDVNA
-282 KVSLSKGI
+282 KVGLGVGI
-290 NAVLSPPADFKA
+290 KAVLSPPAEFKA
-302 NPPTIN
+302 NATTVN
-308 FGENVQFSNISAGA
+308 FGENVQFSNISVGT
-322 PVSQIWKFTDA
+322 PVSQSWTFTDA
-333 GSYVKDT
+333 GNHVTDK

-349 SVGYHNVELSV
+349 SVGYHNVELFV
-360 NYDNQIVSSLSIDNY
+360 DYGNQIVSSLSIDNY
-375 IKVQGLDY
+375 MKVAGLDY

-454 GEFAKIKVP
+454 GESAKIKVP

-470 NALVVYKV
+470 NALIVYKV

-498 SYMAYDK
+498 DYMAYDE
-505 TKRLRNNGVQ
+505 TKRLRNNGVE

-564 GWDFYEVSGSIGRIG
+564 GWDFYEVSGTVGRIG

-657 IKDNKKSITEVNLW
+657 IKDNKKSIAEVNLW
-671 SDNSRGI
+671 SDNS
-678 VFTPQGA
+678 
-685 FNDSQ
+685 Q
-690 GKYIGPN
+690 GKFFNPQ
-697 EETLEK
+697 TPLEK
-703 IVYPYRD
+703 LVKPYQD

-721 RVPSMLRANTTFGF
+721 RVPSVLVANTTLGGE
-735 NMQDPAQAQVPDKK
+735 N
-749 PERDIPLILSPFGP
+749 RDIPMILSPFGP
-763 KTFGHNE
+763 KTLEHNNNQL
-770 GRAYI
+770 YTI
-775 IKPTNDDMDDFLK
+775 TPTNDGIPNFLR
-788 GIKMYS
+788 GIKMYPE
-794 DMGADLSSVNGQN
+794 MGADLSSVNGYN
-807 MGVFPGTGLLSRTTQ
+807 IGVFPGTGLLSRTTQ
-822 GGRYTDM
+822 AGRYTDM

-834 WTATMERRDQLSIL
+834 WTATMGRWWRDDIK
-848 TTNPIALRIIPDLN
+848 TVNPMALRIIPDPA
-862 QKQEKDIPDPKMPS
+862 QSDIPDPKMSS
-876 VRGRYHYNPVFWE
+876 VIGRYKYNPLFWE

-922 TYPTFTDG
+922 IYPTFTDG

-965 KQILKNTNYNDLRVN
+965 KQILKSTNYNNLKVN
-980 VHWTTNKDLIKHVS
+980 IHWTTNKDLIKHVS
-994 ISKTNPANLAEINN
+994 ISKTNPASLAEINN

-1032 ANPVYWSWHIWVT
+1032 TNPAYWSWHIWVT
-1045 DSEVETVRY
+1045 DSEIETVRY
-1054 VTAQDNTAAYNYI
+1054 VTAEPNIAAYNYI
-1067 NYAPNDHVIDSEF
+1067 NYVAKDHVIDSEF

-1154 GGNYESKFVVPYN
+1154 GGNYESRFVVPYN
-1167 SYANNVILTDKISDK
+1167 NYANNVTSTDKISDK

-1196 FMIPSKQAPPHK
+1196 FMIPSKQTPPHK
-1208 NMRTYTNGTDWLIDE
+1208 NKPAYTNGTDWLIDE

-1251 ASHVDTNADRDFG
+1251 ASHVDISTGRDFG

-1271 NRKKREYINGWY
+1271 NLTKKWEGLQAWY

-1297 LGYVFEDG
+1297 LGYVFEDK

-1319 YRNVLYGDAITS
+1319 HRNVLYGGAITS

-1346 DALLGRPQALV
+1346 DALLGRPRALV
-1357 IDKNGAMSVFEN
+1357 IDKNGAMSMFED

-1407 QPAKPLPANTVQ
+1407 QPAKPLAANTVQ

>member
-21 VVSKFDAA
+21 LVSKFDVA
-29 PSGANSV
+29 SNGANSV
-36 TFVDKSIGAP
+36 AFVDKSIGTP

-89 STSVRTLEVSNI
+89 STSVRTLEVSY
-101 STKELD
+101 TVAKEID
-107 LSTGTKENGTLM
+107 LSTGTKEDGTLM

-124 KDTDWTHYLDEKL
+124 KDTDWTHLDEKM
-137 TIGTIPFTRK
+137 TIRTIPYTRK
-147 PYVTAQPQYDSW
+147 PYLNKTNNPVFGSW
-159 SSALLKGKASVTR
+159 ESAELNKKTSVTR
-172 WITTNTGGKDTR
+172 WITTNSRGKDNR

-192 KVPTEGTLD
+192 KVPAEGILN
-201 LKALAYTRNW
+201 LKVLAFTRNW
-211 VYLVK
+211 VSLVR
-216 KNPDG
+216 KNPEGKDIPVERITQ
-221 TKDKKR
+221 TKF
-227 IAKTNWVEH
+227 VQPG
-236 EKAPK
+236 PK
-241 GWLNSRTPEVI
+241 GWLNSENPEVVN
-252 DYKLEQ
+252 YKLEQ
-258 GEYYIMVEVYTGLSN
+258 GEYYIKVEVYTGSGL
-273 DKPSIDVNA
+273 DKQSIDVNA
-282 KVSLSKGI
+282 KVGLGVGI
-290 NAVLSPPADFKA
+290 KAVLSPPAEFKA
-302 NPPTIN
+302 NATTVN
-308 FGENVQFSNISAGA
+308 FGENVQFSNISVGT
-322 PVSQIWKFTDA
+322 PVSQSWTFTDA
-333 GSYVKDT
+333 GNHVTDK

-349 SVGYHNVELSV
+349 SVGYHNVELFV
-360 NYDNQIVSSLSIDNY
+360 DYGNQIVSSLSIDNY
-375 IKVQGLDY
+375 MKVAGLDY

-454 GEFAKIKVP
+454 GESAKIKVP

-470 NALVVYKV
+470 NALIVYKV

-498 SYMAYDK
+498 DYMAYDE
-505 TKRLRNNGVQ
+505 TKRLRNNGVE

-564 GWDFYEVSGSIGRIG
+564 GWDFYEVSGTVGRIG

-657 IKDNKKSITEVNLW
+657 IKDNKKSIAEVNLW
-671 SDNSRGI
+671 SDNS
-678 VFTPQGA
+678 
-685 FNDSQ
+685 Q
-690 GKYIGPN
+690 GKFFNPQ
-697 EETLEK
+697 TRLEK
-703 IVYPYRD
+703 LVKPYQD

-721 RVPSMLRANTTFGF
+721 RVPSVLVANTTLGGE
-735 NMQDPAQAQVPDKK
+735 N
-749 PERDIPLILSPFGP
+749 RDIPMILSPFGP
-763 KTFGHNE
+763 KTLEHNNNQL
-770 GRAYI
+770 YTI
-775 IKPTNDDMDDFLK
+775 TPTNDGIPNFLR
-788 GIKMYS
+788 GIKMYPE
-794 DMGADLSSVNGQN
+794 MGADLSSVNGYN
-807 MGVFPGTGLLSRTTQ
+807 IGVFPGTGLLSRTTQ
-822 GGRYTDM
+822 AGRYTDM

-834 WTATMERRDQLSIL
+834 WTATMGRWWRDDIK
-848 TTNPIALRIIPDLN
+848 TVNPMALRIIPDPA
-862 QKQEKDIPDPKMPS
+862 QSDIPDPKMSS
-876 VRGRYHYNPVFWE
+876 VIGRYKYNPLFWE

-922 TYPTFTDG
+922 IYPTFTDG

-965 KQILKNTNYNDLRVN
+965 KQILKSTNYNNLKVN
-980 VHWTTNKDLIKHVS
+980 IHWTTNKDLIKHVS
-994 ISKTNPANLAEINN
+994 ISKTNPASLAEINN

-1032 ANPVYWSWHIWVT
+1032 TNPAYWSWHIWVT
-1045 DSEVETVRY
+1045 DSEIETVRY
-1054 VTAQDNTAAYNYI
+1054 VTAEPNIAAYNYI
-1067 NYAPNDHVIDSEF
+1067 NYVAKDHVIDSEF

-1154 GGNYESKFVVPYN
+1154 GGNYESRFVVPYN
-1167 SYANNVILTDKISDK
+1167 NYANNVTSTDKISDK

-1196 FMIPSKQAPPHK
+1196 FMIPSKQTPPHK
-1208 NMRTYTNGTDWLIDE
+1208 NKPAYTNGTDWLIDE

-1251 ASHVDTNADRDFG
+1251 ASHVDISTGRDFG

-1271 NRKKREYINGWY
+1271 NLTKKWEGLQAWY

-1297 LGYVFEDG
+1297 LGYVFEDK

-1319 YRNVLYGDAITS
+1319 HRNVLYGGAITS

-1346 DALLGRPQALV
+1346 DALLGRPRALV
-1357 IDKNGAMSVFEN
+1357 IDKNGAMSMFED

-1407 QPAKPLPANTVQ
+1407 QPAKPLAANTVQ

>member
-21 VVSKFDAA
+21 LVSKFDVA
-29 PSGANSV
+29 SNGANSV
-36 TFVDKSIGAP
+36 AFVDKSIGTP

-89 STSVRTLEVSNI
+89 STSVRTLEVSY
-101 STKELD
+101 TVAKEID
-107 LSTGTKENGTLM
+107 LSTGTKEDGTLM

-124 KDTDWTHYLDEKL
+124 KDTDWTHLDEKM
-137 TIGTIPFTRK
+137 TIRTIPYTRK
-147 PYVTAQPQYDSW
+147 PYLNKTNNPVFGSW
-159 SSALLKGKASVTR
+159 ESAELNKKTSVTR
-172 WITTNTGGKDTR
+172 WITTNSRGKDNR

-192 KVPTEGTLD
+192 KVPAEGILN
-201 LKALAYTRNW
+201 LKVLAFTRNW
-211 VYLVK
+211 VSLVR
-216 KNPDG
+216 KNPEGKDIPVERITQ
-221 TKDKKR
+221 TKF
-227 IAKTNWVEH
+227 VQPG
-236 EKAPK
+236 PK
-241 GWLNSRTPEVI
+241 GWLNSENPEVVN
-252 DYKLEQ
+252 YKLEQ
-258 GEYYIMVEVYTGLSN
+258 GEYYIKVEVYTGSGL
-273 DKPSIDVNA
+273 DKQSIDVNA
-282 KVSLSKGI
+282 KVGLGVGI
-290 NAVLSPPADFKA
+290 KAVLSPPAEFKA
-302 NPPTIN
+302 NATTVN
-308 FGENVQFSNISAGA
+308 FGENVQFSNISVGT
-322 PVSQIWKFTDA
+322 PVSQSWTFTDA
-333 GSYVKDT
+333 GNHVTDK

-349 SVGYHNVELSV
+349 SVGYHNVELFV
-360 NYDNQIVSSLSIDNY
+360 DYGNQIVSSLSIDNY
-375 IKVQGLDY
+375 MKVAGLDY

-454 GEFAKIKVP
+454 GESAKIKVP

-470 NALVVYKV
+470 NALIVYKV

-498 SYMAYDK
+498 DYMAYDE
-505 TKRLRNNGVQ
+505 TKRLRNNGVE

-564 GWDFYEVSGSIGRIG
+564 GWDFYEVSGTVGRIG

-657 IKDNKKSITEVNLW
+657 IKDNKKSIAEVNLW
-671 SDNSRGI
+671 SDNS
-678 VFTPQGA
+678 
-685 FNDSQ
+685 Q
-690 GKYIGPN
+690 GKFFNPQ
-697 EETLEK
+697 TPLEK
-703 IVYPYRD
+703 LVKPYQD

-721 RVPSMLRANTTFGF
+721 RVPSVLVANTTLGGE
-735 NMQDPAQAQVPDKK
+735 N
-749 PERDIPLILSPFGP
+749 RDIPMILSPFGP
-763 KTFGHNE
+763 KTLEHNNNQL
-770 GRAYI
+770 YTI
-775 IKPTNDDMDDFLK
+775 TPTNDGIPNFLR
-788 GIKMYS
+788 GIKMYPE
-794 DMGADLSSVNGQN
+794 MGADLSSVNGYN
-807 MGVFPGTGLLSRTTQ
+807 IGVFPGTGLLSRTTQ
-822 GGRYTDM
+822 AGRYTDM

-834 WTATMERRDQLSIL
+834 WTATMGRWWRDDIK
-848 TTNPIALRIIPDLN
+848 TVNPMALRIIPDPA
-862 QKQEKDIPDPKMPS
+862 QSDIPDPKMSS
-876 VRGRYHYNPVFWE
+876 VIGRYKYNPLFWE

-922 TYPTFTDG
+922 IYPTFTDG

-965 KQILKNTNYNDLRVN
+965 KQILKSTNYNNLKVN
-980 VHWTTNKDLIKHVS
+980 IHWTTNKDLIKHVS
-994 ISKTNPANLAEINN
+994 ISKTNPASLAEINN

-1032 ANPVYWSWHIWVT
+1032 TNPAYWSWHIWVT
-1045 DSEVETVRY
+1045 DSEIETVRY
-1054 VTAQDNTAAYNYI
+1054 VTAEPNIAAYNYI
-1067 NYAPNDHVIDSEF
+1067 NYVAKDHVIDSEF

-1154 GGNYESKFVVPYN
+1154 GGNYESRFVVPYN
-1167 SYANNVILTDKISDK
+1167 NYANNVTSTDKISDK

-1196 FMIPSKQAPPHK
+1196 FMIPSKQTPPHK
-1208 NMRTYTNGTDWLIDE
+1208 NKPAYTNGTDWLIDE

-1251 ASHVDTNADRDFG
+1251 ASHVDISTGRDFG

-1271 NRKKREYINGWY
+1271 NLTKKWEGLQAWY

-1297 LGYVFEDG
+1297 LGYVFEDK

-1319 YRNVLYGDAITS
+1319 HRNVLYGGAITS

-1346 DALLGRPQALV
+1346 DALLGRPRALV
-1357 IDKNGAMSVFEN
+1357 IDKNGAMSMFED

-1407 QPAKPLPANTVQ
+1407 QPAKPLAANTVQ

>member
-21 VVSKFDAA
+21 LVSKFDVA
-29 PSGANSV
+29 SNGANSV
-36 TFVDKSIGAP
+36 AFVDKSIGTP

-89 STSVRTLEVSNI
+89 STSVRTLEVSY
-101 STKELD
+101 TVAKEID
-107 LSTGTKENGTLM
+107 LSTGTKEDGTLM

-124 KDTDWTHYLDEKL
+124 KDTDWTHLDEKM
-137 TIGTIPFTRK
+137 TIRTIPYTRK
-147 PYVTAQPQYDSW
+147 PYLNKTNNPVFGSW
-159 SSALLKGKASVTR
+159 ESAELNKKTSVTR
-172 WITTNTGGKDTR
+172 WITTNSRGKDNR

-192 KVPTEGTLD
+192 KVPAEGILN
-201 LKALAYTRNW
+201 LKVLAFTRNW
-211 VYLVK
+211 VSLVR
-216 KNPDG
+216 KNPEGKDIPVERITQ
-221 TKDKKR
+221 TKF
-227 IAKTNWVEH
+227 VQPG
-236 EKAPK
+236 PK
-241 GWLNSRTPEVI
+241 GWLNSENPEVVN
-252 DYKLEQ
+252 YKLEQ
-258 GEYYIMVEVYTGLSN
+258 GEYYIKVEVYTGSGL
-273 DKPSIDVNA
+273 DKQSIDVNA
-282 KVSLSKGI
+282 KVGLGVGI
-290 NAVLSPPADFKA
+290 KAVLSPPAEFKA
-302 NPPTIN
+302 NATTVN
-308 FGENVQFSNISAGA
+308 FGENVQFSNISVGT
-322 PVSQIWKFTDA
+322 PVSQSWTFTDA
-333 GSYVKDT
+333 GNHVTDK

-349 SVGYHNVELSV
+349 SVGYHNVELFV
-360 NYDNQIVSSLSIDNY
+360 DYGNQIVSSLSIDNY
-375 IKVQGLDY
+375 MKVAGLDY

-454 GEFAKIKVP
+454 GESAKIKVP

-470 NALVVYKV
+470 NALIVYKV

-498 SYMAYDK
+498 DYMAYDE
-505 TKRLRNNGVQ
+505 TKRLRNNGVE

-564 GWDFYEVSGSIGRIG
+564 GWDFYEVSGTVGRIG

-657 IKDNKKSITEVNLW
+657 IKDNKKSIAEVNLW
-671 SDNSRGI
+671 SDNS
-678 VFTPQGA
+678 
-685 FNDSQ
+685 Q
-690 GKYIGPN
+690 GKFFNPQ
-697 EETLEK
+697 TPLEK
-703 IVYPYRD
+703 LVKPYQD

-721 RVPSMLRANTTFGF
+721 RVPSVLVANTTLGGE
-735 NMQDPAQAQVPDKK
+735 N
-749 PERDIPLILSPFGP
+749 RDIPMILSPFGP
-763 KTFGHNE
+763 KTLEHNNNQL
-770 GRAYI
+770 YTI
-775 IKPTNDDMDDFLK
+775 TPTNDGIPNFLR
-788 GIKMYS
+788 GIKMYPE
-794 DMGADLSSVNGQN
+794 MGADLSSVNGYN
-807 MGVFPGTGLLSRTTQ
+807 IGVFPGTGLLSRTTQ
-822 GGRYTDM
+822 AGRYTDM

-834 WTATMERRDQLSIL
+834 WTATMGRWWRDDIK
-848 TTNPIALRIIPDLN
+848 TVNPMALRIIPDPA
-862 QKQEKDIPDPKMPS
+862 QSDIPDPKMSS
-876 VRGRYHYNPVFWE
+876 VIGRYKYNPLFWE

-922 TYPTFTDG
+922 IYPTFTDG

-965 KQILKNTNYNDLRVN
+965 KQILKSTNYNNLKVN
-980 VHWTTNKDLIKHVS
+980 IHWTTNKDLIKHVS
-994 ISKTNPANLAEINN
+994 ISKTNPASLAEINN

-1032 ANPVYWSWHIWVT
+1032 TNPAYWSWHIWVT
-1045 DSEVETVRY
+1045 DSEIETVRY
-1054 VTAQDNTAAYNYI
+1054 VTAEPNIAAYNYI
-1067 NYAPNDHVIDSEF
+1067 NYVAKDHVIDSEF

-1154 GGNYESKFVVPYN
+1154 GGNYESRFVVPYN
-1167 SYANNVILTDKISDK
+1167 NYANNVTSTDKISDK

-1196 FMIPSKQAPPHK
+1196 FMIPSKQTPPHK
-1208 NMRTYTNGTDWLIDE
+1208 NKPAYTNGTDWLIDE

-1238 PFDPCPEGWRVPD
+1238 PFDTCPEVLIVPD
-1251 ASHVDTNADRDFG
+1251 ASH
-1264 RSPWGKR
+1264 
-1271 NRKKREYINGWY
+1271 
-1283 SIEGYFNGKIIKSS
+1283 
-1297 LGYVFEDG
+1297 
-1305 GYYIGNYPFTGARG
+1305 
-1319 YRNVLYGDAITS
+1319 
-1331 KVNERHM
+1331 
-1338 GVWTSAMG
+1338 
-1346 DALLGRPQALV
+1346 
-1357 IDKNGAMSVFEN
+1357 
-1369 SLDPYFAMNCRCVK
+1369 
-1383 IKTTADG
+1383 
-1390 KQEGAIPR
+1390 
-1398 LPIPKYTVA
+1398 
-1407 QPAKPLPANTVQ
+1407 
-1419 NMLKEEKTLK
+1419 
-1429 AYPNPVTDILMI
+1429 
-1441 DGEPGKE
+1441 
-1448 YFYQLYDKNGKML
+1448 
-1461 KEGKFVNN
+1461 
-1469 QINISNLLPDI
+1469 
-1480 YLIRI
+1480 
-1485 NNSKEAIKIIKK
+1485 

>member
-1 MRKLLLLLN
+1 
-10 FFVIFNSYGQS
+10 
-21 VVSKFDAA
+21 VSKFDVA
-29 PSGANSV
+29 SNGANSV
-36 TFVDKSIGAP
+36 AFVDKSIGTP

-89 STSVRTLEVSNI
+89 STSVRTLEVSY
-101 STKELD
+101 TVAKEID
-107 LSTGTKENGTLM
+107 LSTGTKEDGTLM

-124 KDTDWTHYLDEKL
+124 KDTDWTHLDEKM
-137 TIGTIPFTRK
+137 TIRTIPYTRK
-147 PYVTAQPQYDSW
+147 PYLNKTNNPVFGSW
-159 SSALLKGKASVTR
+159 ESAELNKKTSVTR
-172 WITTNTGGKDTR
+172 WITTNSRGKDNR

-192 KVPTEGTLD
+192 KVPAEGILN
-201 LKALAYTRNW
+201 LKVLAFTRNW
-211 VYLVK
+211 VSLVR
-216 KNPDG
+216 KNPEGKDIPVERITQ
-221 TKDKKR
+221 TKF
-227 IAKTNWVEH
+227 VQPG
-236 EKAPK
+236 PK
-241 GWLNSRTPEVI
+241 GWLNSENPEVVN
-252 DYKLEQ
+252 YKLEQ
-258 GEYYIMVEVYTGLSN
+258 GEYYIKVEVYTGSGL
-273 DKPSIDVNA
+273 DKQSIDVNA
-282 KVSLSKGI
+282 KVGLGVGI
-290 NAVLSPPADFKA
+290 KAVLSPPAEFKA
-302 NPPTIN
+302 NATTVN
-308 FGENVQFSNISAGA
+308 FGENVQFSNISVGT
-322 PVSQIWKFTDA
+322 PVSQSWTFTDA
-333 GSYVKDT
+333 GNHVTDK

-349 SVGYHNVELSV
+349 SVGYHNVELFV
-360 NYDNQIVSSLSIDNY
+360 DYGNQIVSSLSIDNY
-375 IKVQGLDY
+375 MKVAGLDY

-454 GEFAKIKVP
+454 GESAKIKVP

-470 NALVVYKV
+470 NALIVYKV

-498 SYMAYDK
+498 DYMAYDE
-505 TKRLRNNGVQ
+505 TKRLRNNGVE

-564 GWDFYEVSGSIGRIG
+564 GWDFYEVSGTVGRIG

-657 IKDNKKSITEVNLW
+657 IKDNKKSIAEVNLW
-671 SDNSRGI
+671 SDNS
-678 VFTPQGA
+678 
-685 FNDSQ
+685 Q
-690 GKYIGPN
+690 GKFFNPQ
-697 EETLEK
+697 TPLEK
-703 IVYPYRD
+703 LVKPYQD

-721 RVPSMLRANTTFGF
+721 RVPSVLVANTTLGGE
-735 NMQDPAQAQVPDKK
+735 N
-749 PERDIPLILSPFGP
+749 RDIPMILSPFGP
-763 KTFGHNE
+763 KTLEHNNNQL
-770 GRAYI
+770 YTI
-775 IKPTNDDMDDFLK
+775 TPTNDGIPNFLR
-788 GIKMYS
+788 GIKMYPE
-794 DMGADLSSVNGQN
+794 MGADLSSVNGYN
-807 MGVFPGTGLLSRTTQ
+807 IGVFPGTGLLSRTTQ
-822 GGRYTDM
+822 AGRYTDM

-834 WTATMERRDQLSIL
+834 WTATMGRWWRDDIK
-848 TTNPIALRIIPDLN
+848 TVNPMALRIIPDPA
-862 QKQEKDIPDPKMPS
+862 QSDIPDPKMSS
-876 VRGRYHYNPVFWE
+876 VIGRYKYNPLFWE

-922 TYPTFTDG
+922 IYPTFTDG

-965 KQILKNTNYNDLRVN
+965 KQILKSTNYNNLKVN
-980 VHWTTNKDLIKHVS
+980 IHWTTNKDLIKHVS
-994 ISKTNPANLAEINN
+994 ISKTNPASLAEINN

-1032 ANPVYWSWHIWVT
+1032 TNPAYWSWHIWVT
-1045 DSEVETVRY
+1045 DSEIETVRY
-1054 VTAQDNTAAYNYI
+1054 VTAEPNIAAYNYI
-1067 NYAPNDHVIDSEF
+1067 NYVAKDHVIDSEF

-1154 GGNYESKFVVPYN
+1154 GGNYESRFVVPYN
-1167 SYANNVILTDKISDK
+1167 NYANNVTSTDKISDK

-1196 FMIPSKQAPPHK
+1196 FMIPSKQTPPHK
-1208 NMRTYTNGTDWLIDE
+1208 NKPAYTNGTDWLIDE

-1251 ASHVDTNADRDFG
+1251 ASHVDISTGRDFG

-1271 NRKKREYINGWY
+1271 NLTKKWEGLQAWY

-1297 LGYVFEDG
+1297 LGYVFEDK

-1319 YRNVLYGDAITS
+1319 HRNVLYGGAITS

-1346 DALLGRPQALV
+1346 DALLGRPRALV
-1357 IDKNGAMSVFEN
+1357 IDKNGAMSMFED

-1407 QPAKPLPANTVQ
+1407 QPAKPLAANTVQ

>member
-21 VVSKFDAA
+21 LVSKFDVA
-29 PSGANSV
+29 SNGANSV
-36 TFVDKSIGAP
+36 AFVDKSIGTP

-89 STSVRTLEVSNI
+89 STSVRTLEVSY
-101 STKELD
+101 TVAKEID
-107 LSTGTKENGTLM
+107 LSTGTKEDGTLM

-124 KDTDWTHYLDEKL
+124 KDTDWTHLDEKM
-137 TIGTIPFTRK
+137 TIRTIPYTRK
-147 PYVTAQPQYDSW
+147 PYLNKTNNPVFGSW
-159 SSALLKGKASVTR
+159 ESAELNKKTSVTR
-172 WITTNTGGKDTR
+172 WITTNSRGKDNR

-192 KVPTEGTLD
+192 KVPAEGILN
-201 LKALAYTRNW
+201 LKVLAFTRNW
-211 VYLVK
+211 VSLVR
-216 KNPDG
+216 KNPEGKDIPVERITQ
-221 TKDKKR
+221 TKF
-227 IAKTNWVEH
+227 VQPG
-236 EKAPK
+236 PK
-241 GWLNSRTPEVI
+241 GWLNSENPEVVN
-252 DYKLEQ
+252 YKLEQ
-258 GEYYIMVEVYTGLSN
+258 GEYYIKVEVYTGSGL
-273 DKPSIDVNA
+273 DKQSIDVNA
-282 KVSLSKGI
+282 KVGLGVGI
-290 NAVLSPPADFKA
+290 KAVLSPPAEFKA
-302 NPPTIN
+302 NATTVN
-308 FGENVQFSNISAGA
+308 FGENVQFSNISVGT
-322 PVSQIWKFTDA
+322 PVSQSWTFTDA
-333 GSYVKDT
+333 GNHVTDK

-349 SVGYHNVELSV
+349 SVGYHNVELFV
-360 NYDNQIVSSLSIDNY
+360 DYGNQIVSSLSIDNY
-375 IKVQGLDY
+375 MKVAGLDY

-454 GEFAKIKVP
+454 GESAKIKVP

-470 NALVVYKV
+470 NALIVYKV

-498 SYMAYDK
+498 DYMAYDE
-505 TKRLRNNGVQ
+505 TKRLRNNGVE

-564 GWDFYEVSGSIGRIG
+564 GWDFYEVSGTVGRIG

-657 IKDNKKSITEVNLW
+657 IKDNKKSIAEVNLW
-671 SDNSRGI
+671 SDNS
-678 VFTPQGA
+678 
-685 FNDSQ
+685 Q
-690 GKYIGPN
+690 GKFFNPQ
-697 EETLEK
+697 TPLEK
-703 IVYPYRD
+703 LVKPYQD

-721 RVPSMLRANTTFGF
+721 RVPSVLVANTTLGGE
-735 NMQDPAQAQVPDKK
+735 N
-749 PERDIPLILSPFGP
+749 RDIPMILSPFGP
-763 KTFGHNE
+763 KTLEHNNNQL
-770 GRAYI
+770 YTI
-775 IKPTNDDMDDFLK
+775 TPTNDGIPNFLR
-788 GIKMYS
+788 GIKMYPE
-794 DMGADLSSVNGQN
+794 MGADLSSVNGYN
-807 MGVFPGTGLLSRTTQ
+807 IGVFPGTGLLSRTTQ
-822 GGRYTDM
+822 AGRYTDM

-834 WTATMERRDQLSIL
+834 WTATMGRWWRDDIK
-848 TTNPIALRIIPDLN
+848 TVNPMALRIIPDPA
-862 QKQEKDIPDPKMPS
+862 QSDIPDPKMSS
-876 VRGRYHYNPVFWE
+876 VIGRYKYNPLFWE

-965 KQILKNTNYNDLRVN
+965 KQILKSTNYNNLKVN
-980 VHWTTNKDLIKHVS
+980 IHWTTNKDLIKHVS
-994 ISKTNPANLAEINN
+994 ISKTNPASLAEINN

-1032 ANPVYWSWHIWVT
+1032 TNPAYWSWHIWVT
-1045 DSEVETVRY
+1045 DSEIETVRY
-1054 VTAQDNTAAYNYI
+1054 VTAEPNIAAYNYI
-1067 NYAPNDHVIDSEF
+1067 NYVAKDHVIDSEF

-1133 SYSIYLG
+1133 FYSIYLG

-1154 GGNYESKFVVPYN
+1154 GGNYESRFVVPYN
-1167 SYANNVILTDKISDK
+1167 NYANNVTSTDKISDK

-1196 FMIPSKQAPPHK
+1196 FMIPSKQTPPHK
-1208 NMRTYTNGTDWLIDE
+1208 NKPAYTNGTDWLIDE

-1251 ASHVDTNADRDFG
+1251 ASHVDISTGRDFG

-1271 NRKKREYINGWY
+1271 NLTKKWEGLQAWY

-1297 LGYVFEDG
+1297 LGYVFEDK

-1319 YRNVLYGDAITS
+1319 HRNVLYGGAITS

-1346 DALLGRPQALV
+1346 DALLGRPRALV
-1357 IDKNGAMSVFEN
+1357 IDKNGAMSMFED

-1407 QPAKPLPANTVQ
+1407 QPAKPLAANTVQ

-1469 QINISNLLPDI
+1469 QINISNLLSDI

>member
-21 VVSKFDAA
+21 LVSKFDVA
-29 PSGANSV
+29 SNGANSV
-36 TFVDKSIGAP
+36 AFVDKSIGTP

-71 SPGKYSVKLK
+71 LPGKYSVKLK
-81 VTDAKGVT
+81 VTDAKGIT
-89 STSVRTLEVSNI
+89 STSVRTLEVSY
-101 STKELD
+101 TVAKEID
-107 LSTGTKENGTLM
+107 LSTGTKEDGTLM

-124 KDTDWTHYLDEKL
+124 KDADWTHYLDEKL
-137 TIGTIPFTRK
+137 TIGTVPHTRK
-147 PYVTAQPQYDSW
+147 PYLNKTNNPVFGNW
-159 SSALLKGKASVTR
+159 ESAELNKKTSVTR
-172 WITTNTGGKDTR
+172 WITTNSRGKDNR

-192 KVPTEGTLD
+192 KVPAEGILN
-201 LKALAYTRNW
+201 LKVLAFTRNW
-211 VYLVK
+211 VSLVR
-216 KNPDG
+216 KNPEGKDIPVERITQ
-221 TKDKKR
+221 TKF
-227 IAKTNWVEH
+227 VQPG
-236 EKAPK
+236 PK
-241 GWLNSRTPEVI
+241 GWLNSENPEVVN
-252 DYKLEQ
+252 YKLEQ
-258 GEYYIMVEVYTGLSN
+258 GEYYIKVEVYTGSGL
-273 DKPSIDVNA
+273 DKQSIDVNA
-282 KVSLSKGI
+282 KVGLGVGI
-290 NAVLSPPADFKA
+290 KAVLSPPADFKA
-302 NPPTIN
+302 NATTVN
-308 FGENVQFSNISAGA
+308 FGANVQFSNISAGA
-322 PVSQIWKFTDA
+322 PVSQSWTFTDA
-333 GSYVKDT
+333 GNHVTDK

-349 SVGYHNVELSV
+349 SVGYHNVELLV
-360 NYDNQIVSSLSIDNY
+360 DYGNQIVSSLSIDNY
-375 IKVQGLDY
+375 MKVAGLDY

-454 GEFAKIKVP
+454 GESAKIKVP

-470 NALVVYKV
+470 NALIVYKV

-498 SYMAYDK
+498 DYMAYDE
-505 TKRLRNNGVQ
+505 TKRLRNNGVE

-564 GWDFYEVSGSIGRIG
+564 GWDFYEVSGTVGRIG

-657 IKDNKKSITEVNLW
+657 IKDNKKSIAEVNLW
-671 SDNSRGI
+671 SDNS
-678 VFTPQGA
+678 
-685 FNDSQ
+685 Q
-690 GKYIGPN
+690 GKFFNPQ
-697 EETLEK
+697 TPLEK
-703 IVYPYRD
+703 LVKPYQD

-721 RVPSMLRANTTFGF
+721 RVPSVLVANTTLGGE
-735 NMQDPAQAQVPDKK
+735 N
-749 PERDIPLILSPFGP
+749 RDIPMILSPFGP
-763 KTFGHNE
+763 KTLEHNNNQL
-770 GRAYI
+770 YTI
-775 IKPTNDDMDDFLK
+775 TPTNDGIPNFLR
-788 GIKMYS
+788 GIKMYPE
-794 DMGADLSSVNGQN
+794 MGADLSSVNGYN
-807 MGVFPGTGLLSRTTQ
+807 IGVFPGTGLLSRTTQ
-822 GGRYTDM
+822 AGRYTDM

-834 WTATMERRDQLSIL
+834 WTATMGRWWRDDIK
-848 TTNPIALRIIPDLN
+848 TVNPMALRIIPDPA
-862 QKQEKDIPDPKMPS
+862 QSDIPDPKMSS
-876 VRGRYHYNPVFWE
+876 VIGRYKYNPLFWE

-922 TYPTFTDG
+922 IYPTFTDG

-965 KQILKNTNYNDLRVN
+965 KQILKSTNYNNLKVN
-980 VHWTTNKDLIKHVS
+980 IHWTTNKDLIKHVS
-994 ISKTNPANLAEINN
+994 ISKTNPASLAEINN

-1032 ANPVYWSWHIWVT
+1032 TNPAYWSWHIWVT
-1045 DSEVETVRY
+1045 DSEIETVRY
-1054 VTAQDNTAAYNYI
+1054 VTAEPNTAAYNYI
-1067 NYAPNDHVIDSEF
+1067 NYVAKDHVIDSEF

-1095 NANSPS
+1095 NTKSPS

-1154 GGNYESKFVVPYN
+1154 GGNYESRFVVPYN
-1167 SYANNVILTDKISDK
+1167 NYANNVTSTDKISDK

-1196 FMIPSKQAPPHK
+1196 FMIPSKQTPPHK
-1208 NMRTYTNGTDWLIDE
+1208 NKPAYTNGTDWLIDE

-1251 ASHVDTNADRDFG
+1251 ASHVDISTGRDFG

-1271 NRKKREYINGWY
+1271 NLTKKWEGLQAWY

-1297 LGYVFEDG
+1297 LGYVFEDK

-1319 YRNVLYGDAITS
+1319 HRNVLYGGAITS

-1346 DALLGRPQALV
+1346 DALLGRPRALV
-1357 IDKNGAMSVFEN
+1357 IDKNGAMSMFED

-1407 QPAKPLPANTVQ
+1407 QPAKPLAANTVQ

>member
-1 MRKLLLLLN
+1 MRKFLLLLN

-21 VVSKFDAA
+21 LVSKFDVA
-29 PSGANSV
+29 SNGANSV
-36 TFVDKSIGAP
+36 AFVDKSIGTP

-59 VSTEKNPKVSYS
+59 VSTEKSPKVSYS

-89 STSVRTLEVSNI
+89 STSVRTLEVSY
-101 STKELD
+101 TVAKEID

-137 TIGTIPFTRK
+137 TIGTIPHTRK

-159 SSALLKGKASVTR
+159 SSASLKGKALVTR

-282 KVSLSKGI
+282 KVSLGKGI

-302 NPPTIN
+302 NPTIIN
-308 FGENVQFSNISAGA
+308 FGENVQFSNISAGT
-322 PVSQIWKFTDA
+322 PVRQSWTFTDA
-333 GSYVKDT
+333 GNHVTDK

-349 SVGYHNVELSV
+349 SVGYHNVELTV
-360 NYDNQIVSSLSIDNY
+360 DYDKKMSSTLSIDNY

-454 GEFAKIKVP
+454 RESAKIKVP

-470 NALVVYKV
+470 NALIVYKV

-498 SYMAYDK
+498 NYMAYDK
-505 TKRLRNNGVQ
+505 TKRLRNDGVK

-555 DPIPPLATR
+555 DPIPPLVTR
-564 GWDFYEVSGSIGRIG
+564 GWDFYEVSGTVGRVGNI
-579 LANSQNNNV
+579 NSHNNNV
-588 VKKIDETRIFVSFS
+588 TKSLEGNMVEYVSFS

-636 RDKKGNIKGKSA
+636 RDKDGKIKGKSA

-657 IKDNKKSITEVNLW
+657 IKDERSIAKVNLW
-671 SDNSRGI
+671 SDNSQGG
-678 VFTPQGA
+678 VSNPWGA

-703 IVYPYRD
+703 IVSPYRD

-721 RVPSMLRANTTFGF
+721 RVPSMLTANTTFGL
-735 NMQDPAQAQVPDKK
+735 NMQDPAQAQVPNK
-749 PERDIPLILSPFGP
+749 ELEQDIPLILSPFGP
-763 KTFGHNE
+763 KTFKHNK
-770 GRAYI
+770 GQVYT

-788 GIKMYS
+788 GIKMYPE
-794 DMGADLSSVNGQN
+794 MGADLSSVNGQN
-807 MGVFPGTGLLSRTTQ
+807 MGVFPGTGMLSRVEHD
-822 GGRYTDM
+822 GEYSDM

-834 WTATMERRDQLSIL
+834 WTATMGRWDLSSIL
-848 TTNPIALRIIPDLN
+848 TTKPISFRTVPDLSRKDIIPDPN
-862 QKQEKDIPDPKMPS
+862 MPS
-876 VRGRYHYNPVFWE
+876 LRGLYAYNPLYWE

-915 EYFRDEV
+915 EYFRDEI

-965 KQILKNTNYNDLRVN
+965 KQILKNTNYNNLKVN

-1008 TFINVKITP
+1008 TFINVKITA

-1032 ANPVYWSWHIWVT
+1032 VNPVYWSWHIWVT
-1045 DSEVETVRY
+1045 DSEVKTVRY
-1054 VTAQDNTAAYNYI
+1054 VTTEPNTAAYNYI
-1067 NYAPNDHVIDSEF
+1067 NYADDDHVIDSEF

-1095 NANSPS
+1095 KIESPS

-1133 SYSIYLG
+1133 SYFIYLG
-1140 NTNAAGQT
+1140 NTNAVGQT

-1154 GGNYESKFVVPYN
+1154 SGNYESRFVVTYK
-1167 SYANNVILTDKISDK
+1167 SYANNVLSTDKISDK

-1196 FMIPSKQAPPHK
+1196 FMIPSKQVIRHK
-1208 NMRTYTNGTDWLIDE
+1208 NTTAYTNGMDWLIDE
-1223 ANIASDRWGR
+1223 SNIASDRWGR

-1251 ASHVDTNADRDFG
+1251 ASHVDITPPRDFG
-1264 RSPWGKR
+1264 RSPWGKGKR
-1271 NRKKREYINGWY
+1271 DRTKKEFLNGWY
-1283 SIEGYFNGKIIKSS
+1283 SIEEYFNGKIIKSS

-1319 YRNVLYGDAITS
+1319 YRNVLYGGAITS
-1331 KVNERHM
+1331 KVNETHM

-1346 DALLGRPQALV
+1346 DALLGRPRALV

-1398 LPIPKYTVA
+1398 LPIPKYTVPK
-1407 QPAKPLPANTVQ
+1407 PAKPLAANTVQ

-1441 DGEPGKE
+1441 DGESGKE

>member
-21 VVSKFDAA
+21 LVSKFDVA
-29 PSGANSV
+29 SNGANSV
-36 TFVDKSIGAP
+36 AFVDKSIGTP

-89 STSVRTLEVSNI
+89 STSVRTLEVSY
-101 STKELD
+101 TVAKEID
-107 LSTGTKENGTLM
+107 LSTGTKEDGTLM

-124 KDTDWTHYLDEKL
+124 KDTDWTHLDEKM
-137 TIGTIPFTRK
+137 TIRTIPYTRK
-147 PYVTAQPQYDSW
+147 PYLNKTNNPVFGSW
-159 SSALLKGKASVTR
+159 ESAELNKKTSVTR
-172 WITTNTGGKDTR
+172 WITTNSRGKDNR

-192 KVPTEGTLD
+192 KVPAEGILN
-201 LKALAYTRNW
+201 LKVLAFTRNW
-211 VYLVK
+211 VSLVR
-216 KNPDG
+216 KNPEGKDIPVERITQ
-221 TKDKKR
+221 TKF
-227 IAKTNWVEH
+227 VQPG
-236 EKAPK
+236 PK
-241 GWLNSRTPEVI
+241 GWLNSENPEVVN
-252 DYKLEQ
+252 YKLEQ
-258 GEYYIMVEVYTGLSN
+258 GEYYIKVEVYTGSGL
-273 DKPSIDVNA
+273 DKQSIDVNA
-282 KVSLSKGI
+282 KVGLGVGI
-290 NAVLSPPADFKA
+290 KAVLSPPAEFKA
-302 NPPTIN
+302 NATTVN
-308 FGENVQFSNISAGA
+308 FGENVQFSNISVGT
-322 PVSQIWKFTDA
+322 PVSQSWTFTDA
-333 GSYVKDT
+333 GNHVTDK

-349 SVGYHNVELSV
+349 SVGYHNVELFV
-360 NYDNQIVSSLSIDNY
+360 DYGNQIVSSLSIDNY
-375 IKVQGLDY
+375 MKVAGLDY

-454 GEFAKIKVP
+454 GESAKIKVP

-470 NALVVYKV
+470 NALIVYKV

-498 SYMAYDK
+498 DYMAYDE
-505 TKRLRNNGVQ
+505 TKRLRNNGVE

-564 GWDFYEVSGSIGRIG
+564 GWDFYEVSGTVGRIG

-657 IKDNKKSITEVNLW
+657 IKDNKKSIAEVNLW
-671 SDNSRGI
+671 SDNS
-678 VFTPQGA
+678 
-685 FNDSQ
+685 Q
-690 GKYIGPN
+690 GKFFNPQ
-697 EETLEK
+697 TPLEK
-703 IVYPYRD
+703 LVKPYQD

-721 RVPSMLRANTTFGF
+721 RVPSVLVANTTLGGE
-735 NMQDPAQAQVPDKK
+735 N
-749 PERDIPLILSPFGP
+749 RDIPMILSPFGP
-763 KTFGHNE
+763 KTLEHNNNQL
-770 GRAYI
+770 YTI
-775 IKPTNDDMDDFLK
+775 TPTNDGIPNFLR
-788 GIKMYS
+788 GIKMYPE
-794 DMGADLSSVNGQN
+794 MGADLSSVNGYN
-807 MGVFPGTGLLSRTTQ
+807 IGVFPGTGLLSRTTQ
-822 GGRYTDM
+822 AGRYTDM

-834 WTATMERRDQLSIL
+834 WTATMGRWWRDDIK
-848 TTNPIALRIIPDLN
+848 TVNPMALRIIPDPA
-862 QKQEKDIPDPKMPS
+862 QSDIPDPKMSS
-876 VRGRYHYNPVFWE
+876 VIGRYKYNPLFWE

-922 TYPTFTDG
+922 IYPTFTDG

-965 KQILKNTNYNDLRVN
+965 KQILKSTNYNNLKVN
-980 VHWTTNKDLIKHVS
+980 IHWTTNKDLIKHVS
-994 ISKTNPANLAEINN
+994 ISKTNPASLAEINN

-1032 ANPVYWSWHIWVT
+1032 TNPAYWSWHIWVT
-1045 DSEVETVRY
+1045 DSEIETVRY
-1054 VTAQDNTAAYNYI
+1054 VTAEPNIAAYNYI
-1067 NYAPNDHVIDSEF
+1067 NYVAKDHVIDSEF

-1154 GGNYESKFVVPYN
+1154 GGNYESRFVVPYN
-1167 SYANNVILTDKISDK
+1167 NYANNVTSTDKISDK
-1182 VSKVLSYSVKNPLV
+1182 VSKILSYSVKNPLV
-1196 FMIPSKQAPPHK
+1196 FMIPSKQTPPHK
-1208 NMRTYTNGTDWLIDE
+1208 NKPAYTNGTDWLIDE

-1251 ASHVDTNADRDFG
+1251 ASHVDISTGRDFG

-1271 NRKKREYINGWY
+1271 NLTKKWEGLQAWY

-1297 LGYVFEDG
+1297 LGYVFEDK

-1319 YRNVLYGDAITS
+1319 HRNVLYGGAITS

-1346 DALLGRPQALV
+1346 DALLGRPRALV
-1357 IDKNGAMSVFEN
+1357 IDKNGAMSMFED

-1407 QPAKPLPANTVQ
+1407 QPAKPLAANTVQ

>member
-29 PSGANSV
+29 PGGANSV
-36 TFVDKSIGAP
+36 TFVDKSIGTP

-89 STSVRTLEVSNI
+89 STSVRTLEVSY
-101 STKELD
+101 TVAKEID

-124 KDTDWTHYLDEKL
+124 KDTDWTHLDEKM
-137 TIGTIPFTRK
+137 TIRTIPYTRK
-147 PYVTAQPQYDSW
+147 PYLDKKNDPVFGSW
-159 SSALLKGKASVTR
+159 ESVELNNKTSVTR
-172 WITTNTGGKDTR
+172 WITTNSGGKHTK
-184 CYYVSKTF
+184 CFYVSKTF
-192 KVPTEGTLD
+192 KIPTEGILN
-201 LKALAYTRNW
+201 LKALAFTRNW

-221 TKDKKR
+221 TEDSKQITRTKFIQLGKSGL
-227 IAKTNWVEH
+227 T
-236 EKAPK
+236 K
-241 GWLNSRTPEVI
+241 GWLNPENPEVVN
-252 DYKLEQ
+252 YKLEQ
-258 GEYYIMVEVYTGLSN
+258 GEYYIKVEVYTSSGL
-273 DKPSIDVNA
+273 DKQSIDVNA
-282 KVSLSKGI
+282 KVGLGVGI
-290 NAVLSPPADFKA
+290 KAVLSPPADFKA
-302 NPPTIN
+302 NATTVN
-308 FGENVQFSNISAGA
+308 FGENVQFSNISVGT
-322 PVSQIWKFTDA
+322 PVSQSWTFTDA
-333 GSYVKDT
+333 GNHVTDK

-349 SVGYHNVELSV
+349 SVGYHNVELFV
-360 NYDNQIVSSLSIDNY
+360 DYGNQIVSSLSIDNY
-375 IKVQGLDY
+375 MKVAGLDY

-454 GEFAKIKVP
+454 GESAKIKVP

-498 SYMAYDK
+498 NYMAYDE
-505 TKRLRNNGVQ
+505 TKRLRNNGVE

-564 GWDFYEVSGSIGRIG
+564 GWDFYEVSGTVGRIG

-657 IKDNKKSITEVNLW
+657 IKDNKKSIAEVNLW
-671 SDNSRGI
+671 SDNS
-678 VFTPQGA
+678 
-685 FNDSQ
+685 Q
-690 GKYIGPN
+690 GKFFNPQ
-697 EETLEK
+697 TQLEK
-703 IVYPYRD
+703 LVKPYQD

-721 RVPSMLRANTTFGF
+721 RVPSVLVANTTLGGE
-735 NMQDPAQAQVPDKK
+735 N
-749 PERDIPLILSPFGP
+749 RDIPMILSPFGP
-763 KTFGHNE
+763 KTLEHNNNQL
-770 GRAYI
+770 YTI
-775 IKPTNDDMDDFLK
+775 TPTNDGIPDFLR

-794 DMGADLSSVNGQN
+794 EMGADLSSVNGYN

-822 GGRYTDM
+822 AGRYTDM

-834 WTATMERRDQLSIL
+834 WTATMGRWWKDDIK
-848 TTNPIALRIIPDLN
+848 TVNPMALRIIPDPA
-862 QKQEKDIPDPKMPS
+862 QSDIPDPKMSS
-876 VRGRYHYNPVFWE
+876 VIGRYKYNPLFWE

-922 TYPTFTDG
+922 IYPTFTDG

-965 KQILKNTNYNDLRVN
+965 KQILKSTNYNNLKVN
-980 VHWTTNKDLIKHVS
+980 IHWTTNKDLIKHVS
-994 ISKTNPANLAEINN
+994 ISKTNPASLAEINN

-1032 ANPVYWSWHIWVT
+1032 TNPAYWSWHIWVT
-1045 DSEVETVRY
+1045 DSEIETVRY
-1054 VTAQDNTAAYNYI
+1054 VTAEPNIAAYNYI
-1067 NYAPNDHVIDSEF
+1067 NYVAKDHVIDSEF

-1101 VQELNKIKVSG
+1101 VQELDKIKVSG

-1140 NTNAAGQT
+1140 NTNDIGQT

-1154 GGNYESKFVVPYN
+1154 GGNYESRFVVPYN
-1167 SYANNVILTDKISDK
+1167 NYANNVTSTDKISDK

-1196 FMIPSKQAPPHK
+1196 FMIPSKQTPPHK
-1208 NMRTYTNGTDWLIDE
+1208 NKPAYTNGTDWLIDE

-1251 ASHVDTNADRDFG
+1251 ASHVDISTGRDFG

-1271 NRKKREYINGWY
+1271 NLTKKWEGLQAWY

-1297 LGYVFEDG
+1297 LGYVFEDK

-1319 YRNVLYGDAITS
+1319 HRNVLYGGAITS

-1346 DALLGRPQALV
+1346 DALLGRPRALV
-1357 IDKNGAMSVFEN
+1357 IDKNGAMSMFED

-1407 QPAKPLPANTVQ
+1407 QPAKPLAANTVQ

>member
-21 VVSKFDAA
+21 LVSKFDVA
-29 PSGANSV
+29 SNGANSV
-36 TFVDKSIGAP
+36 AFVDKSIGTP

-89 STSVRTLEVSNI
+89 STSVRTLEVSY
-101 STKELD
+101 TVAKEID
-107 LSTGTKENGTLM
+107 LSTGTKEDGTLM

-124 KDTDWTHYLDEKL
+124 KDTDWTHLDEKM
-137 TIGTIPFTRK
+137 TIRTIPYTRK
-147 PYVTAQPQYDSW
+147 PYLNKTNNPVFGSW
-159 SSALLKGKASVTR
+159 ESAELNKKTSVTR
-172 WITTNTGGKDTR
+172 WITTNSRGKDNR

-192 KVPTEGTLD
+192 KVPAEGILN
-201 LKALAYTRNW
+201 LKVLAFTRNW
-211 VYLVK
+211 VSLVR
-216 KNPDG
+216 KNPEGKDIPVERITQ
-221 TKDKKR
+221 TKF
-227 IAKTNWVEH
+227 VQPG
-236 EKAPK
+236 PK
-241 GWLNSRTPEVI
+241 GWLNSENPEVVN
-252 DYKLEQ
+252 YKLEQ
-258 GEYYIMVEVYTGLSN
+258 GEYYIKVEVYTGSGL
-273 DKPSIDVNA
+273 DKQSIDVNA
-282 KVSLSKGI
+282 KVGLGVGI
-290 NAVLSPPADFKA
+290 KAVLSPPAEFKA
-302 NPPTIN
+302 NATTVN
-308 FGENVQFSNISAGA
+308 FGENVQFSNISVGT
-322 PVSQIWKFTDA
+322 PVSQSWTFTDA
-333 GSYVKDT
+333 GNHVTDK

-349 SVGYHNVELSV
+349 SVGYHNVELFV
-360 NYDNQIVSSLSIDNY
+360 DYGNQIVSSLSIDNY
-375 IKVQGLDY
+375 MKVAGLDY

-454 GEFAKIKVP
+454 GESAKIKVP

-470 NALVVYKV
+470 NALIVYKV

-498 SYMAYDK
+498 DYMAYDE
-505 TKRLRNNGVQ
+505 TKRLRNNGVE

-564 GWDFYEVSGSIGRIG
+564 GWDFYEVSGTVGRIG

-657 IKDNKKSITEVNLW
+657 IKDNKKSIAEVNLW
-671 SDNSRGI
+671 SDNS
-678 VFTPQGA
+678 
-685 FNDSQ
+685 Q
-690 GKYIGPN
+690 GKFFNPQ
-697 EETLEK
+697 TPLEK
-703 IVYPYRD
+703 LVKPYQD

-721 RVPSMLRANTTFGF
+721 RVPSVLVANTTLGGE
-735 NMQDPAQAQVPDKK
+735 N
-749 PERDIPLILSPFGP
+749 RDIPMILSPFGP
-763 KTFGHNE
+763 KTLEHNNNQL
-770 GRAYI
+770 YTI
-775 IKPTNDDMDDFLK
+775 TPTNDGIPNFLR
-788 GIKMYS
+788 GIKMYPE
-794 DMGADLSSVNGQN
+794 MGADLSSVNGYN
-807 MGVFPGTGLLSRTTQ
+807 IGVFPGTGLLSRTTQ
-822 GGRYTDM
+822 VGRYTDM

-834 WTATMERRDQLSIL
+834 WTATMGRWWRDDIK
-848 TTNPIALRIIPDLN
+848 TVNPMALRIIPDPA
-862 QKQEKDIPDPKMPS
+862 QSDIPDPKMSS
-876 VRGRYHYNPVFWE
+876 VIGRYKYNPLFWE

-922 TYPTFTDG
+922 IYPTFTDG

-965 KQILKNTNYNDLRVN
+965 KQILKSTNYNNLKVN
-980 VHWTTNKDLIKHVS
+980 IHWTTNKDLIKHVS
-994 ISKTNPANLAEINN
+994 ISKTNPASLAEINN

-1032 ANPVYWSWHIWVT
+1032 TNPAYWSWHIWVT
-1045 DSEVETVRY
+1045 DSEIETVRY
-1054 VTAQDNTAAYNYI
+1054 VTAEPNIAAYNYI
-1067 NYAPNDHVIDSEF
+1067 NYVAKDHVIDSEF

-1154 GGNYESKFVVPYN
+1154 GGNYESRFVVPYN
-1167 SYANNVILTDKISDK
+1167 NYANNVTSTDKISDK

-1196 FMIPSKQAPPHK
+1196 FMIPSKQTPPHK
-1208 NMRTYTNGTDWLIDE
+1208 NKPAYTNGTDWLIDE

-1251 ASHVDTNADRDFG
+1251 ASHVDISTGRDFG

-1271 NRKKREYINGWY
+1271 NLTKKWEGLQAWY

-1297 LGYVFEDG
+1297 LGYVFEDK

-1319 YRNVLYGDAITS
+1319 HRNVLYGGAITS

-1346 DALLGRPQALV
+1346 DALLGRPRALV
-1357 IDKNGAMSVFEN
+1357 IDKNGAMSMFED

-1407 QPAKPLPANTVQ
+1407 QPAKPLAANTVQ

>member
-29 PSGANSV
+29 PGSANSV
-36 TFVDKSIGAP
+36 TFVDKSIGTP

-71 SPGKYSVKLK
+71 LPGKYSVKLK

-89 STSVRTLEVSNI
+89 STSVRTLEVSY
-101 STKELD
+101 TVAKEID
-107 LSTGTKENGTLM
+107 LSTGTKEDGTLM

-124 KDTDWTHYLDEKL
+124 KDTDWTHLDEKM
-137 TIGTIPFTRK
+137 TIRTIPYTRK
-147 PYVTAQPQYDSW
+147 PYLNKTNNPVFGSW
-159 SSALLKGKASVTR
+159 ESAELNKKTSVTR
-172 WITTNTGGKDTR
+172 WITTNSRGKDNR

-192 KVPTEGTLD
+192 KVPAEGILN
-201 LKALAYTRNW
+201 LKVLAFTRNW
-211 VYLVK
+211 VSLVR
-216 KNPDG
+216 KNPEGKDIPVERITQ
-221 TKDKKR
+221 TKF
-227 IAKTNWVEH
+227 VQPG
-236 EKAPK
+236 PK
-241 GWLNSRTPEVI
+241 GWLNSENPEVVN
-252 DYKLEQ
+252 YKLEQ
-258 GEYYIMVEVYTGLSN
+258 GEYYIKVEVYTGSGL
-273 DKPSIDVNA
+273 DKQSIDVNA
-282 KVSLSKGI
+282 KVGLGVGI
-290 NAVLSPPADFKA
+290 KAVLSPPADFKA
-302 NPPTIN
+302 NATTVN
-308 FGENVQFSNISAGA
+308 FGTNVQFSNISAGT
-322 PVSQIWKFTDA
+322 PVSQSWTFTDA
-333 GSYVKDT
+333 GNHVTDK
-340 QKNPLIKFK
+340 QKKPLIKFK
-349 SVGYHNVELSV
+349 SVGYHNVELFV
-360 NYDNQIVSSLSIDNY
+360 DYGNQTVSSLSIDNY
-375 IKVQGLDY
+375 MKVAGLDY

-454 GEFAKIKVP
+454 GESAKIKVP

-498 SYMAYDK
+498 NYMAYDE
-505 TKRLRNNGVQ
+505 TKRLRNNGVE

-564 GWDFYEVSGSIGRIG
+564 GWDFYEVSGTVGRIG

-657 IKDNKKSITEVNLW
+657 IKDNKKSIAEVNLW
-671 SDNSRGI
+671 SDNS
-678 VFTPQGA
+678 
-685 FNDSQ
+685 Q
-690 GKYIGPN
+690 GKFFNPQ
-697 EETLEK
+697 TPLEK
-703 IVYPYRD
+703 LVKPYQD

-721 RVPSMLRANTTFGF
+721 RVPSVLVANTTLGGE
-735 NMQDPAQAQVPDKK
+735 N
-749 PERDIPLILSPFGP
+749 RDIPMILSPFGP
-763 KTFGHNE
+763 KTLEHNNNQL
-770 GRAYI
+770 YTI
-775 IKPTNDDMDDFLK
+775 TPTNDGIPNFLR
-788 GIKMYS
+788 GIKMYPE
-794 DMGADLSSVNGQN
+794 MGADLSSVNGYN
-807 MGVFPGTGLLSRTTQ
+807 IGVFPGTGLLSRTTQ
-822 GGRYTDM
+822 AGRYTDM

-834 WTATMERRDQLSIL
+834 WTATMGRWWRDDIK
-848 TTNPIALRIIPDLN
+848 TVNPMALRIIPDPA
-862 QKQEKDIPDPKMPS
+862 QSDIPDPKMSS
-876 VRGRYHYNPVFWE
+876 VIGRYKYNPLFWE

-965 KQILKNTNYNDLRVN
+965 KQILKSTNYNNLKVN
-980 VHWTTNKDLIKHVS
+980 IHWTTNKDLIKHVS
-994 ISKTNPANLAEINN
+994 ISKTNPASLAEINN

-1032 ANPVYWSWHIWVT
+1032 TNPAYWSWHIWVT
-1045 DSEVETVRY
+1045 DSEIETVRY
-1054 VTAQDNTAAYNYI
+1054 VTAEPNIAAYNYI
-1067 NYAPNDHVIDSEF
+1067 NYVAKDHVIDSEF

-1154 GGNYESKFVVPYN
+1154 GGNYESRFVVPYN
-1167 SYANNVILTDKISDK
+1167 NYANNVTSTDKISDK

-1196 FMIPSKQAPPHK
+1196 FMIPSKQTPPHK
-1208 NMRTYTNGTDWLIDE
+1208 NKPAYTNGTDWLIDE

-1251 ASHVDTNADRDFG
+1251 ASHVDISTGRDFG

-1271 NRKKREYINGWY
+1271 NLTKKWEGLQAWY

-1297 LGYVFEDG
+1297 LGYVFEDK

-1319 YRNVLYGDAITS
+1319 HRNVLYGGAITS

-1346 DALLGRPQALV
+1346 DALLGRPRALV
-1357 IDKNGAMSVFEN
+1357 IDKNGAMSMFED

-1407 QPAKPLPANTVQ
+1407 QPAKPLAVNTVQ

-1429 AYPNPVTDILMI
+1429 AYPNPATDILMI

>member
-21 VVSKFDAA
+21 LVSKFDVA
-29 PSGANSV
+29 SNGANSV
-36 TFVDKSIGAP
+36 AFVDKSIGTP

-89 STSVRTLEVSNI
+89 STSVRTLEVSY
-101 STKELD
+101 TVAKEID
-107 LSTGTKENGTLM
+107 LSTGTKEDGTLM

-124 KDTDWTHYLDEKL
+124 KDTDWTHLDEKM
-137 TIGTIPFTRK
+137 TIRTIPYTRK
-147 PYVTAQPQYDSW
+147 PYLNKTNNPVFGSW
-159 SSALLKGKASVTR
+159 ESAELNKKTSVTR
-172 WITTNTGGKDTR
+172 WITTNSRGKDNR

-192 KVPTEGTLD
+192 KVPAEGILN
-201 LKALAYTRNW
+201 LKVLAFTRNW
-211 VYLVK
+211 VSLVR
-216 KNPDG
+216 KNPEGKDIPVERITQ
-221 TKDKKR
+221 TKF
-227 IAKTNWVEH
+227 VQPG
-236 EKAPK
+236 PK
-241 GWLNSRTPEVI
+241 GWLNSENPEVVN
-252 DYKLEQ
+252 YKLEQ
-258 GEYYIMVEVYTGLSN
+258 GEYYIKVEVYTGSGL
-273 DKPSIDVNA
+273 DKQSIDVNA
-282 KVSLSKGI
+282 KVGLGVGI
-290 NAVLSPPADFKA
+290 KAVLSPPAEFKA
-302 NPPTIN
+302 NATTVN
-308 FGENVQFSNISAGA
+308 FGENVQFSNISVGT
-322 PVSQIWKFTDA
+322 PVSQSWTFTDA
-333 GSYVKDT
+333 GNHVTDK

-349 SVGYHNVELSV
+349 SVGYHNVELFV
-360 NYDNQIVSSLSIDNY
+360 DYGNQIVSSLSIDNY
-375 IKVQGLDY
+375 MKVAGLDY

-454 GEFAKIKVP
+454 GESAKIKVP

-470 NALVVYKV
+470 NALIVYKV

-498 SYMAYDK
+498 DYMAYDE
-505 TKRLRNNGVQ
+505 TKRLRNNGVE

-564 GWDFYEVSGSIGRIG
+564 GWDFYEVSGTVGRIG

-657 IKDNKKSITEVNLW
+657 IKDNKKSIAEVNLW
-671 SDNSRGI
+671 SDNS
-678 VFTPQGA
+678 
-685 FNDSQ
+685 Q
-690 GKYIGPN
+690 GKFFNPQ
-697 EETLEK
+697 TPLEK
-703 IVYPYRD
+703 LVKPYQD

-721 RVPSMLRANTTFGF
+721 RVPSVLVANTTLGGE
-735 NMQDPAQAQVPDKK
+735 N
-749 PERDIPLILSPFGP
+749 RDIPMILSPFGP
-763 KTFGHNE
+763 KTLEHNNNQL
-770 GRAYI
+770 YTI
-775 IKPTNDDMDDFLK
+775 TPTNDGIPNFLR
-788 GIKMYS
+788 GIKMYPE
-794 DMGADLSSVNGQN
+794 MGADLSSVNGYN
-807 MGVFPGTGLLSRTTQ
+807 IGVFPGTGLLSRTTQ
-822 GGRYTDM
+822 AGRYTDM

-834 WTATMERRDQLSIL
+834 WTATMGRWWRDDIK
-848 TTNPIALRIIPDLN
+848 TVNPMALRIIPDPA
-862 QKQEKDIPDPKMPS
+862 QSDIPDPKMSS
-876 VRGRYHYNPVFWE
+876 VIGRYKYNPLFWE

-922 TYPTFTDG
+922 IYPTFTDG

-965 KQILKNTNYNDLRVN
+965 KQILKSTNYNNLKVN
-980 VHWTTNKDLIKHVS
+980 IHWTTNKDLIKHVS
-994 ISKTNPANLAEINN
+994 ISKTNPASLAEINN

-1032 ANPVYWSWHIWVT
+1032 TNPAYWSWHIWVT
-1045 DSEVETVRY
+1045 DSEIETVRY
-1054 VTAQDNTAAYNYI
+1054 VTAEPNIAAYNYI
-1067 NYAPNDHVIDSEF
+1067 NYVAKDHVIDSEF

-1117 WGRKDPIPSF
+1117 WGRKDPIHSF

-1133 SYSIYLG
+1133 SYYIYLG

-1154 GGNYESKFVVPYN
+1154 GGNNESRFVVPYN
-1167 SYANNVILTDKISDK
+1167 NYANNVTSTDKISDK

-1196 FMIPSKQAPPHK
+1196 FMIPSKQTPPHK
-1208 NMRTYTNGTDWLIDE
+1208 NKPAYTNGTDWLIDE

-1251 ASHVDTNADRDFG
+1251 ASHVDISTGRDFG

-1271 NRKKREYINGWY
+1271 NLTKKWEGLQAWY

-1297 LGYVFEDG
+1297 LGYVFEDK

-1319 YRNVLYGDAITS
+1319 HRNVLYGGAITS

-1346 DALLGRPQALV
+1346 DALLGRPRALV
-1357 IDKNGAMSVFEN
+1357 IDKNGAMSMFED

-1407 QPAKPLPANTVQ
+1407 QPAKPLAANTVQ

>member
-21 VVSKFDAA
+21 LVSKFDVA
-29 PSGANSV
+29 SNGANSV
-36 TFVDKSIGAP
+36 AFVDKSIGTP

-89 STSVRTLEVSNI
+89 STSVRTLEVSY
-101 STKELD
+101 TVAKEID
-107 LSTGTKENGTLM
+107 LSTGTKEDGTLM

-124 KDTDWTHYLDEKL
+124 KDADWTHYLDEKL
-137 TIGTIPFTRK
+137 TIGTVPHTRK
-147 PYVTAQPQYDSW
+147 PYLNKTNNPVFGSW
-159 SSALLKGKASVTR
+159 ESAELNKKTSVTR
-172 WITTNTGGKDTR
+172 WITTNSRGKDNR

-192 KVPTEGTLD
+192 KVPAEGILN
-201 LKALAYTRNW
+201 LKVLAFTRNW
-211 VYLVK
+211 VSLVR
-216 KNPDG
+216 KNPEGKDIPVERITQ
-221 TKDKKR
+221 TKF
-227 IAKTNWVEH
+227 VQPG
-236 EKAPK
+236 PK
-241 GWLNSRTPEVI
+241 GWLNSENPEVVN
-252 DYKLEQ
+252 YKLEQ
-258 GEYYIMVEVYTGLSN
+258 GEYYIKVEVYTGSGL
-273 DKPSIDVNA
+273 DKQSIDVNA
-282 KVSLSKGI
+282 KVGLGVGI
-290 NAVLSPPADFKA
+290 KAVLSPPAEFKA
-302 NPPTIN
+302 NATTVN
-308 FGENVQFSNISAGA
+308 FGENVQFSNISVGT
-322 PVSQIWKFTDA
+322 PVSQSWTFTDA
-333 GSYVKDT
+333 GNHVTDK

-349 SVGYHNVELSV
+349 SVGYHNVELFV
-360 NYDNQIVSSLSIDNY
+360 DYGNQIVSSLSIDNY
-375 IKVQGLDY
+375 MKVAGLDY

-454 GEFAKIKVP
+454 GESAKIKVP

-470 NALVVYKV
+470 NALIVYKV

-498 SYMAYDK
+498 DYMAYDE
-505 TKRLRNNGVQ
+505 TKRLRNNGVE

-564 GWDFYEVSGSIGRIG
+564 GWDFYEVSGTVGRIG

-657 IKDNKKSITEVNLW
+657 IKDNKKSIAEVNLW
-671 SDNSRGI
+671 SDNS
-678 VFTPQGA
+678 
-685 FNDSQ
+685 Q
-690 GKYIGPN
+690 GKFFNPQ
-697 EETLEK
+697 TPLEK
-703 IVYPYRD
+703 LVKPYQD

-721 RVPSMLRANTTFGF
+721 RVPSVLVANTTLGGE
-735 NMQDPAQAQVPDKK
+735 N
-749 PERDIPLILSPFGP
+749 RDIPMILSPFGP
-763 KTFGHNE
+763 KTLEHNNNQL
-770 GRAYI
+770 YTI
-775 IKPTNDDMDDFLK
+775 TPTNDGIPNFLR
-788 GIKMYS
+788 GIKMYPE
-794 DMGADLSSVNGQN
+794 MGADLSSVNGYN
-807 MGVFPGTGLLSRTTQ
+807 IGVFPGTGLLSRTTQ
-822 GGRYTDM
+822 AGRYTDM

-834 WTATMERRDQLSIL
+834 WTATMGRWWRDDIK
-848 TTNPIALRIIPDLN
+848 TVNPMALRIIPDPA
-862 QKQEKDIPDPKMPS
+862 QSDIPDPKMSS
-876 VRGRYHYNPVFWE
+876 VIGRYKYNPLFWE

-922 TYPTFTDG
+922 IYPTFTDG

-965 KQILKNTNYNDLRVN
+965 KQILKSTNYNNLKVN
-980 VHWTTNKDLIKHVS
+980 IHWTTNKDLIKHVS
-994 ISKTNPANLAEINN
+994 ISKTNPASLAEINN

-1032 ANPVYWSWHIWVT
+1032 TNPAYWSWHIWVT
-1045 DSEVETVRY
+1045 DSEIETVRY
-1054 VTAQDNTAAYNYI
+1054 VTAEPNIAAYNYI
-1067 NYAPNDHVIDSEF
+1067 NYVAKDHVIDSEF

-1154 GGNYESKFVVPYN
+1154 GGNYESRFVVPYN
-1167 SYANNVILTDKISDK
+1167 NYANNVTSTDKISDK

-1196 FMIPSKQAPPHK
+1196 FMIPSKQTPPHK
-1208 NMRTYTNGTDWLIDE
+1208 NKPAYTNGTDWLIDE

-1251 ASHVDTNADRDFG
+1251 ASHVDISTGRDFG

-1271 NRKKREYINGWY
+1271 NLTKKWEGLQAWY

-1297 LGYVFEDG
+1297 LGYVFEDK

-1319 YRNVLYGDAITS
+1319 HRNVLYGGAITS

-1346 DALLGRPQALV
+1346 DALLGRPRALV
-1357 IDKNGAMSVFEN
+1357 IDKNGAMSMFED

-1407 QPAKPLPANTVQ
+1407 QPAKPLAANTVQ

>member
-1 MRKLLLLLN
+1 M
-10 FFVIFNSYGQS
+10 
-21 VVSKFDAA
+21 
-29 PSGANSV
+29 
-36 TFVDKSIGAP
+36 
-46 ISYQWEFQGGVPA
+46 
-59 VSTEKNPKVSYS
+59 
-71 SPGKYSVKLK
+71 
-81 VTDAKGVT
+81 
-89 STSVRTLEVSNI
+89 
-101 STKELD
+101 
-107 LSTGTKENGTLM
+107 
-119 SENGE
+119 
-124 KDTDWTHYLDEKL
+124 
-137 TIGTIPFTRK
+137 TIRTIPYTRK
-147 PYVTAQPQYDSW
+147 PYLNKTNNPVFGSW
-159 SSALLKGKASVTR
+159 ESAELNKKTSVTR
-172 WITTNTGGKDTR
+172 WITTNSRGKDNR

-192 KVPTEGTLD
+192 KVPAEGILN
-201 LKALAYTRNW
+201 LKVLAFTRNW
-211 VYLVK
+211 VSLVR
-216 KNPDG
+216 KNPEGKDIPVERITQ
-221 TKDKKR
+221 TKF
-227 IAKTNWVEH
+227 VQPG
-236 EKAPK
+236 PK
-241 GWLNSRTPEVI
+241 GWLNSENPEVVN
-252 DYKLEQ
+252 YKLEQ
-258 GEYYIMVEVYTGLSN
+258 GEYYIKVEVYTGSGL
-273 DKPSIDVNA
+273 DKQSIDVNA
-282 KVSLSKGI
+282 KVGLGVGI
-290 NAVLSPPADFKA
+290 KAVLSPPADFKA

-308 FGENVQFSNISAGA
+308 FGENVQFSNISAGT
-322 PVSQIWKFTDA
+322 PVSQSWTFTDA
-333 GSYVKDT
+333 GNHVTDK

-349 SVGYHNVELSV
+349 SVGYHNVELFV
-360 NYDNQIVSSLSIDNY
+360 DYGNQTVSSLSIDNY
-375 IKVQGLDY
+375 MKVAGLDY

-454 GEFAKIKVP
+454 GESAKIKVP

-470 NALVVYKV
+470 NALIVYKV

-498 SYMAYDK
+498 DYMAYDE
-505 TKRLRNNGVQ
+505 TKRLRNNGVE

-564 GWDFYEVSGSIGRIG
+564 GWDFYEVSGTVGRIG

-657 IKDNKKSITEVNLW
+657 IKDNKKSIAEVNLW
-671 SDNSRGI
+671 SDNS
-678 VFTPQGA
+678 
-685 FNDSQ
+685 Q
-690 GKYIGPN
+690 GKFFNPQ
-697 EETLEK
+697 TPLEK
-703 IVYPYRD
+703 LVKPYQD

-721 RVPSMLRANTTFGF
+721 RVPSVLVANTTLGGE
-735 NMQDPAQAQVPDKK
+735 N
-749 PERDIPLILSPFGP
+749 RDIPMILSPFGP
-763 KTFGHNE
+763 KTLEHNNNQL
-770 GRAYI
+770 YTI
-775 IKPTNDDMDDFLK
+775 TPTNDGIPNFLR
-788 GIKMYS
+788 GIKMYPE
-794 DMGADLSSVNGQN
+794 MGADLSSVNGYN
-807 MGVFPGTGLLSRTTQ
+807 IGVFPGTGLLSRTTQ
-822 GGRYTDM
+822 AGRYTDM

-834 WTATMERRDQLSIL
+834 WTATMGRWWRDDIK
-848 TTNPIALRIIPDLN
+848 TVNPMALRIIPDPA
-862 QKQEKDIPDPKMPS
+862 QSDIPDPKMSS
-876 VRGRYHYNPVFWE
+876 VIGRYKYNPLFWE

-965 KQILKNTNYNDLRVN
+965 KQILKSTNYNNLKVN
-980 VHWTTNKDLIKHVS
+980 IHWTTNKDLIKHVS
-994 ISKTNPANLAEINN
+994 ISKTNPASLAEINN

-1032 ANPVYWSWHIWVT
+1032 TNPAYWSWHIWVT
-1045 DSEVETVRY
+1045 DSEIETVRY
-1054 VTAQDNTAAYNYI
+1054 VTAEPNIAAYNYI
-1067 NYAPNDHVIDSEF
+1067 NYVAKDHVIDSEF

-1133 SYSIYLG
+1133 FYSIYLG

-1154 GGNYESKFVVPYN
+1154 GGNYESRFVVPYN
-1167 SYANNVILTDKISDK
+1167 NYANNVTSTDKISDK

-1196 FMIPSKQAPPHK
+1196 FMIPSKQTPPHK
-1208 NMRTYTNGTDWLIDE
+1208 NKPAYTNGTDWLIDE

-1251 ASHVDTNADRDFG
+1251 ASHVDISTGRDFG

-1271 NRKKREYINGWY
+1271 NLTKKWEGLQAWY

-1297 LGYVFEDG
+1297 LGYVFEDK

-1319 YRNVLYGDAITS
+1319 HRNVLYGGAITS

-1346 DALLGRPQALV
+1346 DALLGRPRALV
-1357 IDKNGAMSVFEN
+1357 IDKNGAMSMFED

-1407 QPAKPLPANTVQ
+1407 QPAKPLAVNTVQ

-1429 AYPNPVTDILMI
+1429 AYPNPATDILMI